1 MKKLLSLLLAVM
13 MVISLCPITA
23 LADEVNPI
31 ELQQVEAQEE
41 QQEEPIPEPSEEQTT
56 EEQPE
61 KPQQSEMNT
70 LDLTGEAAPL
80 AEGSANGGYYTESG
94 AVIAFDENGISGC
107 NYTVDKTPHTVATDT
122 ETTVSKTYIIRM
134 REANFSFRNDGKD
147 KATLYSANNNDPRF
161 YFESGEQ
168 KPFENLSSFKQI
180 ELNRIAQNGTK
191 YDLTNAKEVYFAYIQ
206 KIGDK
211 NVGAAIL
218 IEIIPDSIKV
228 NGSEFTAEKT
238 ELTGWN
244 RIKSDGSTEKVE
256 CNNIYMTT
264 LAYGDERLSLDFN
277 GAVKYAGQALG
288 SEKAE
293 FSNISFTE
301 LFANS
306 DYAVTGDNKAEG
318 VSASTL
324 FGEALPAGLS
334 ENDKVVFVAGYD
346 AEDNAKAGIIIRIK
360 NVQKISTVEEFV
372 AFRDSVNAGA
382 TNIDVKLMAD
392 IDLSS
397 VCGEGIGSWTPI
409 EGFAGTFDGNGHTVS
424 NLYVENNTD
433 DAALFGT
440 TAAGSIIKNLGVVS
454 AKIIRTT
461 KVSGLKSA
469 ILALTVNGDVDS
481 CYTKDCNI
489 TVYGT
494 RGSLFCDTNKGKI
507 SNCYVI
513 GGAVTDLASGK
524 FIKSFAMSNSVQ
536 TGMVSN
542 CYAVKV
548 TLKTD
553 ATITADT
560 FLNTN
565 KGLSNCYVLDSDN
578 NTIKRVT
585 VKDEAWFKSD
595 EAIAALGGAWEK
607 DTDNKNDGFPVLK
620 SQKNS
625 GSDKPTG
632 KNNGIFTVQLE
643 DGTEIYPQELHGA
656 ATIDPDNDGTNYK
669 MDYVDGFWRVIVP
682 EGTTAIKISLDNLKN
697 TAGEKAEPYAFF
709 ALDTGG
715 SQYTS
720 GNADSY
726 EFDPTF
732 IKRDGKYCFYGNISY
747 EGSEANIERQ
757 LETKYENGFYTI
769 PLEDFASSAEY
780 VQEDAEWYSYLSDF
794 EGAKVNT
801 DYKYASIFVGTF
813 TKGKM
818 ANGYD
823 CKILVQIGGVKEKP
837 KNNGLFTVQLEDGT
851 EVYPEKVTMPESIV
865 WRDKTYPAS
874 VFDNYADAFWKV
886 TVPASADAL
895 KFSLDNI
902 KYVTGKENIE
912 KYAFFATWSGNIS
925 SMWNSNGIISASF
938 DYQECGPDGKLYGKV
953 SLIDPSDGMD
963 YSEYMYDTEYENGF
977 YTIPFEYLMS
987 DPADMGEVEK
997 QVWGDLDPQYKYAVV
1012 YIGNF
1017 DDKIY
1022 THFDAMVLVQIGGDG
1037 ESGENTPPVRRSNVA
1052 ASNLVSVDE
1061 KLQYTVDLSDVFYDA
1076 DGDALTYKVRFGTDG
1091 EYVPFEGSTYT
1102 HTLTDW
1108 SGETLYFTANDG
1120 KTDGGSYIVK
1130 LNISRDVLIAICEAI
1145 IADPSDYW
1153 TENDRWDGT
1162 TYTGER
1168 YKHFVQQLD
1177 SYKRPNTSESYY
1189 KNALIEAY
1197 KKLMPKSKV
1206 NATCL
1211 YEEYSRVEDTSKY
1224 TDVSVSPYL
1233 EALAAVKALYA
1244 EGAIVNEPYT
1254 EEKQAEIDRVAAA
1267 CREAREK
1274 LVLKT
1279 AYKKAFEYYQKN
1291 KDEAKKLLEL
1301 YNPAKYNESD
1311 YTAESWQVFVSAWN
1325 DLKADVDFVFD
1336 EESGSAREYEMLN
1349 SFEAH
1354 MKALSQKFNMLVSA
1368 VDITVSFKY
1377 IENMHFRY
1385 EVKTA
1390 GTDGYYNAAMALKA
1404 GETTVMDAVNISGR
1418 TLYTFTSSLAQ
1429 IKEGMFRSEAALDS
1443 KPLYALFVND
1453 VYAATGHI
1461 GVDNADTNIGSY
1473 QLHNGDRVVLARITP
1488 QFIGYEASSGYDSTA
1503 WGFSASAKPEG
1514 IEKSAGLIS
1523 ITSVTQNAKVGDS
1536 VTIKVNAKTAYPS
1549 NLGKRLNAEGLTLM
1563 VSEPSEDNVIS
1574 QNWQKIV
1581 FATSAMGTVDYVF
1594 TEPGYYTVAIV
1605 NNKYDEPTVTNVYG
1619 VTTVGTY
1626 NTLMIGDFTTVY
1638 IAPADDD
1645 EALIA
1650 EWREKNLAEAK
1661 AYFEQFKYYD
1671 FDNGY
1676 YEDTLVPMYKALVEN
1691 QKNAKTFKELINSY
1705 NSDFAELQSTVNKN
1719 LRNHKAMVEELRGY
1733 LRYIPNDLSE
1743 MNYSYS
1749 SVVSAIQRIYG
1760 GMNDYEKNLLS
1771 DKERTLAEKIMLL
1784 DANNLPTG
1792 KKVAI
1797 DVQKDANIILMDGY
1811 GWLTSAPNE
1820 NIVYKIFVGYGKSQK
1835 YYQWTTGGGAASS
1848 GNNNGAEPSDKDM
1861 TAYPGD
1867 RVHARRLVVT
1877 SDDAYWMVFS
1887 YDGGNTWNLSTKV
1900 DGGEG
1905 MFSADFTMPET
1916 DADTL
1921 VFALKMVSKAEYQE
1935 MKLNAETPEM
1945 ALEEAQAAYKA
1956 ALEEAFAAYDK
1967 DRYTAENY
1975 TTLRYAKED
1984 GIANINKAKTVTAVV
1999 NYFNIALDAMKAVPQ
2014 KAQVYVEVK
2023 NETFTESY
2031 VDDDGNTITPPW
2043 TGTLVAKWVNI
2054 DEGSTMMTCIVD
2066 ALEGHTVMGAE
2077 SNYIS
2082 SIDGLGEFG
2091 GGSGSG
2097 WMGTLN
2103 DWFTNL
2109 GFGEFSVANGTLKAG
2124 DRISVLYTQTLG
2136 SDIGGAVEGN
2146 TDTGLKE
2153 LSATNGTLAPAFDK
2167 ETTSY
2172 LLTMDEGKH
2181 TVTLNYTANNK
2192 AFQVRT
2198 YLNRY
2203 TPSSDD
2209 YYACGE
2215 TISVKEGDIIYVSCG
2230 DPAWPSMAGNDAL
2243 KIIPHVYEITVV
2255 GSSGAVEKLI
2265 KALPA
2270 PEKLEYSDKGD
2281 VENAERLFDALGEDE
2296 QAKLDEQLKAKLR
2309 KCIERMAELE
2319 RVNAVEELIA
2329 ALPAKLPI
2337 SDEEKVK
2344 VDEAKD
2350 AFDALGEELQK
2361 DVKSV
2366 YTNKLLSLLGQQKI
2380 YFDYQGGKENT
2391 KLLFT
2396 QKDGKL
2402 AVLPGTTKENYH
2414 FDGWYTEKDGGT
2426 QISLETIF
2434 TESCK
2439 LYAHWLNDVEYA
2451 EKLIDSIGEVT
2462 LESEEAIAAARA
2474 AYNALPIEQ
2483 QELVGNYEVL
2493 TAAEAEYARLV
2504 KEAEDKAAAK
2514 AVDDLIAA
2522 IGEVKLTE
2530 ECDAKIKAA
2539 RKAFNALTPEQKAFV
2554 KNEKAL
2560 TDAEAEYQKL
2570 FDQHKADKAAAKAVD
2585 EAVAKLAPVTLE
2597 SGNAVKAARKAFD
2610 ALTPEQKKLLDPKTE
2625 DKLVVAENEYK
2636 KLVKEDA
2643 DKKAA
2648 KEVEDKIARLQPV
2661 TKDSGEAIKDARS
2674 SYEALT
2680 PEQKALV
2687 SKDSVAALD
2696 KAEKLYDMIIASTKP
2711 GTAVGDNT
2719 GSTSGSGVIKITA
2732 NAAANGEQNP
2742 HTGAPVMSM
2751 APAVLVLAAAA
2762 LVLKKHK

>member
-1 MKKLLSLLLAVM
+1 MKKVLSLLLAVM

-23 LADEVNPI
+23 LADETNPI

-56 EEQPE
+56 EEQPG

-147 KATLYSANNNDPRF
+147 KATLYSANNDGLRV
-161 YFESGEQ
+161 YFESEEQ

-180 ELNRIAQNGTK
+180 ELNRIAQDGTK

-211 NVGAAIL
+211 NVGTAIL

-288 SEKAE
+288 SERTE
-293 FSNISFTE
+293 FGNIRFTE
-301 LFANS
+301 LFTNS
-306 DYAVTGDNKAEG
+306 DYAVTGDKKATG
-318 VSASTL
+318 VSCAAL
-324 FGEALPAGLS
+324 FGETLPAGLS
-334 ENDKVVFVAGYD
+334 ENDKVVFVVGYD
-346 AEDNAKAGIIIRIK
+346 AEGNAKAGIIIRVK
-360 NVQKISTVEEFV
+360 SVQKISTVEEFV
-372 AFRDSVNAGA
+372 AFRDSVNAGT

-440 TAAGSIIKNLGVVS
+440 TAVGSIIKNLGVVS
-454 AKIIRTT
+454 ARIIRTAE
-461 KVSGLKSA
+461 GDGPDSA
-469 ILALTVNGDVDS
+469 ILAIKVKGVVES
-481 CYTKDCNI
+481 CYTKDCAI

-494 RGSLFCDTNKGKI
+494 WGSLFCNYNLGSV

-513 GGAVTDLASGK
+513 GGTATDLASGK
-524 FIKSFAMSNSVQ
+524 YIRSFANFNNNK

-542 CYAVKV
+542 CYAAKV

-553 ATITADT
+553 ATITQDT
-560 FLNTN
+560 FLNAN

-578 NTIKRVT
+578 NTIKKVT

-595 EAIAALGGAWEK
+595 EAIAALGEAWEK
-607 DTDNKNDGFPVLK
+607 DNDNKNGGFPVLK

-682 EGTTAIKISLDNLKN
+682 EGTTALKISLDNLKN

-823 CKILVQIGGVKEKP
+823 CKILVQIGG
-837 KNNGLFTVQLEDGT
+837 
-851 EVYPEKVTMPESIV
+851 
-865 WRDKTYPAS
+865 
-874 VFDNYADAFWKV
+874 
-886 TVPASADAL
+886 
-895 KFSLDNI
+895 
-902 KYVTGKENIE
+902 
-912 KYAFFATWSGNIS
+912 
-925 SMWNSNGIISASF
+925 
-938 DYQECGPDGKLYGKV
+938 
-953 SLIDPSDGMD
+953 
-963 YSEYMYDTEYENGF
+963 
-977 YTIPFEYLMS
+977 
-987 DPADMGEVEK
+987 
-997 QVWGDLDPQYKYAVV
+997 
-1012 YIGNF
+1012 
-1017 DDKIY
+1017 
-1022 THFDAMVLVQIGGDG
+1022 DG

-1076 DGDALTYKVRFGTDG
+1076 DGDELTYKVRVGAEG
-1091 EYVPFEGSTYT
+1091 EYTPIEGSTYT
-1102 HTLTDW
+1102 YTLTDW

-1130 LNISRDVLIAICEAI
+1130 LSVPRDVLIAICEAI

-1162 TYTGER
+1162 TYGSER
-1168 YKHFVQQLD
+1168 YKHFVQKLD
-1177 SYKRPNTSESYY
+1177 TYKRPNTSESYH

-1197 KKLMPKSKV
+1197 KNLMPKSKV
-1206 NATCL
+1206 NATGL
-1211 YEEYSRVEDTSKY
+1211 YEEIYTYNVAKDASIY
-1224 TDVSVSPYL
+1224 TDVSVTPYL
-1233 EALAAVKALYA
+1233 EAHAAVSALFA
-1244 EGAIVNEPYT
+1244 EGAIANEPYT
-1254 EEKQAEIDRVAAA
+1254 EEKQAEIERVAAA
-1267 CREAREK
+1267 CREAREN
-1274 LVLKT
+1274 LVRKDS
-1279 AYKKAFEYYQKN
+1279 YKKAFEYYQKN

-1336 EESGSAREYEMLN
+1336 EESGSVREYEMLN

-1354 MKALSQKFNMLVSA
+1354 MKALPQKFSELVSA
-1368 VDITVSFKY
+1368 VDVTVSFKY

-1385 EVKTA
+1385 EAETV
-1390 GTDGYYNAAMALKA
+1390 GTDGYYNPKMALKA
-1404 GETTVMDAVNISGR
+1404 GETTVGDAVNISGR
-1418 TLYTFTSSLAQ
+1418 TLYTFSGNAQ
-1429 IKEGMFRSEAALDS
+1429 VKEGMTQFDGSLKYTS
-1443 KPLYALFVND
+1443 LYALFINGVYVN
-1453 VYAATGHI
+1453 TGRMGNSGI
-1461 GVDNADTNIGSY
+1461 DADISVY
-1473 QLHNGDRVVLARITP
+1473 QLHNGDEVVVARITP
-1488 QFIGYEASSGYDSTA
+1488 QFIGNEASSGYDTTQ
-1503 WGFSASAKPEG
+1503 WFYSAASNPEG
-1514 IEKSAGLIS
+1514 IENSVGLIS
-1523 ITSVTQNAKVGDS
+1523 INSITQNAKVGDS
-1536 VTIKVNAKTAYPS
+1536 VTIKASAKTAHAS
-1549 NLGKRLNAEGLTLM
+1549 NLGKKLNAEGLTLLI
-1563 VSEPSEDNVIS
+1563 SEPSEENVIS
-1574 QNWQKIV
+1574 QNWQKTV
-1581 FATSAMGTVDYVF
+1581 FTTNAKGTIDYVF
-1594 TEPGYYTVAIV
+1594 AEPGYYTVAIV
-1605 NNKYDEPTVTNVYG
+1605 NNKYDEPTLTNVYG

-1638 IAPADDD
+1638 IAPADDPD
-1645 EALIA
+1645 ALVA
-1650 EWREKNLAEAK
+1650 KQREKNLAEAK

-1671 FDNGY
+1671 FDDGY

-1691 QKNAKTFKELINSY
+1691 QKNAKTFKELVNSY
-1705 NSDFAELQSTVNKN
+1705 NNNFTALQEAVNKN
-1719 LRNHKAMVEELRGY
+1719 LHNHEAIVAELRRY
-1733 LRYIPNDLSE
+1733 LRYIPVDLSE
-1743 MNYSYS
+1743 INYSYDK
-1749 SVVSAIQRIYG
+1749 VVSAIQRIYG

-1771 DKERTLAEKIMLL
+1771 DKERELAEKLMLL
-1784 DANNLPTG
+1784 DANKLPTG
-1792 KKVAI
+1792 PLTYITIKR
-1797 DVQKDANIILMDGY
+1797 DASVVLAGGY
-1811 GWLTSAPNE
+1811 GWLQSAPNE
-1820 NIVYKIFVGYGKSQK
+1820 NKVYKFTVDFGNWEK
-1835 YYQWTTGGGAASS
+1835 YYQWTTGTAS
-1848 GNNNGAEPSDKDM
+1848 EPSHVGM
-1861 TAYPGD
+1861 GAYYGD
-1867 RVHARRLVVT
+1867 IVHARRLVKV
-1877 SDDAYWMVFS
+1877 SDEAYWMVFS

-1905 MFSADFTMPET
+1905 MFSADFTMPKT
-1916 DADTL
+1916 DAHTL
-1921 VFALKMVSKAEYQE
+1921 VFELKMVSKAEYQE
-1935 MKLNAETPEM
+1935 MKLNAEIPQV

-1956 ALEEAFAAYDK
+1956 ALEEAFASYDR

-1984 GIANINKAKTVTAVV
+1984 GITNINNAKTVTAVV
-1999 NYFNIALDAMKAVPQ
+1999 NYFNIALEAMKAVPQ

-2023 NETFTESY
+2023 NETFKSY
-2031 VDDDGNTITPPW
+2031 VDDNGDTITAPW
-2043 TGTLVAKWVNI
+2043 TGTLVSGWVNI
-2054 DEGSTMMTCIVD
+2054 DEDSTMMSSIVK
-2066 ALEGHTVMGAE
+2066 ALGNHGYVAVGAE
-2077 SNYIS
+2077 NNYIS
-2082 SIDGLGEFG
+2082 SINGLGEFG

-2146 TDTGLKE
+2146 TDTSLKA

-2198 YLNRY
+2198 YLNQY

-2215 TISVKEGDIIYVSCG
+2215 TISVKEGDIIYVACG
-2230 DPAWPSMAGNDAL
+2230 DPIWPSMAGNDSL
-2243 KIIPHVYEITVV
+2243 TLVPHVYEITVV

-2309 KCIERMAELE
+2309 KCIERMTELE

-2439 LYAHWLNDVEYA
+2439 LYAHWLDNAQYV
-2451 EKLIDSIGEVT
+2451 EKLISAIGEVELT
-2462 LESEEAIAAARA
+2462 DECKERIDAARA
-2474 AYNALPIEQ
+2474 AVDALSE
-2483 QELVGNYEVL
+2483 EDKVNVSNYEVL
-2493 TAAEAEYARLV
+2493 LDAEAEYQRLLDQ
-2504 KEAEDKAAAK
+2504 KKADEAAAK
-2514 AVDDLIAA
+2514 AVDNLIAA
-2522 IGEVKLTE
+2522 IGKVEFTDESKGKIDAARAAYDKLT
-2530 ECDAKIKAA
+2530 DA
-2539 RKAFNALTPEQKAFV
+2539 QKKLV
-2554 KNEKAL
+2554 KKLKVL
-2560 TDAEAEYQKL
+2560 TDAEAEYQRL
-2570 FDQHKADKAAAKAVD
+2570 LDQHKADEAAAKAVD
-2585 EAVAKLAPVTLE
+2585 DMVNKLQPVTVN
-2597 SGNAVKAARKAFD
+2597 SGKAIEAARRAFD
-2610 ALTPEQKKLLDPKTE
+2610 ALTPAQKKLLDPKTE
-2625 DKLVVAENEYK
+2625 GKLVAAENEYK
-2636 KLVKEDA
+2636 VLIKDNA
-2643 DKKAA
+2643 DEMAA

-2687 SKDSVAALD
+2687 SKDSVAALE
-2696 KAEKLYDMIIASTKP
+2696 KAEKLYNMIIASNKP

-2732 NAAANGEQNP
+2732 NADSKGEKNP
-2742 HTGAPVMSM
+2742 NTGAPVMSM
-2751 APAVLVLAAAA
+2751 VPAVLVLAAAA
-2762 LVLKKHK
+2762 LVLKKRG

>member
-31 ELQQVEAQEE
+31 ELPKLVE
-41 QQEEPIPEPSEEQTT
+41 QEEPVAEPAEQEKEEMKTLDLGGEAAAAAEGAAGNNGIFTIKDKNGKEIYPEQLTNPGDIIDGNREYPASAFDFADGFWKVTVPEGTT
-56 EEQPE
+56 ELKFSLDNLKKVKGKEDTEKYAFFGAWQGTLERSLSFEGVVEEANFKPKKIGPEKKFYGKVSFVTEYGMDYSEYMYDTEYVDGFYTIPLEYLMRDPAKMKEPEKQVWGELDPQYKYAVAYIGAYDNKGPIHFDAMVLVQIGGQTAQPE
-61 KPQQSEMNT
+61 KPE
-70 LDLTGEAAPL
+70 P
-80 AEGSANGGYYTESG
+80 
-94 AVIAFDENGISGC
+94 
-107 NYTVDKTPHTVATDT
+107 
-122 ETTVSKTYIIRM
+122 
-134 REANFSFRNDGKD
+134 
-147 KATLYSANNNDPRF
+147 
-161 YFESGEQ
+161 
-168 KPFENLSSFKQI
+168 
-180 ELNRIAQNGTK
+180 
-191 YDLTNAKEVYFAYIQ
+191 
-206 KIGDK
+206 
-211 NVGAAIL
+211 
-218 IEIIPDSIKV
+218 
-228 NGSEFTAEKT
+228 
-238 ELTGWN
+238 
-244 RIKSDGSTEKVE
+244 
-256 CNNIYMTT
+256 
-264 LAYGDERLSLDFN
+264 
-277 GAVKYAGQALG
+277 
-288 SEKAE
+288 
-293 FSNISFTE
+293 
-301 LFANS
+301 
-306 DYAVTGDNKAEG
+306 
-318 VSASTL
+318 
-324 FGEALPAGLS
+324 PAGS
-334 ENDKVVFVAGYD
+334 
-346 AEDNAKAGIIIRIK
+346 
-360 NVQKISTVEEFV
+360 
-372 AFRDSVNAGA
+372 
-382 TNIDVKLMAD
+382 
-392 IDLSS
+392 
-397 VCGEGIGSWTPI
+397 
-409 EGFAGTFDGNGHTVS
+409 
-424 NLYVENNTD
+424 
-433 DAALFGT
+433 
-440 TAAGSIIKNLGVVS
+440 
-454 AKIIRTT
+454 
-461 KVSGLKSA
+461 
-469 ILALTVNGDVDS
+469 
-481 CYTKDCNI
+481 
-489 TVYGT
+489 
-494 RGSLFCDTNKGKI
+494 
-507 SNCYVI
+507 
-513 GGAVTDLASGK
+513 
-524 FIKSFAMSNSVQ
+524 
-536 TGMVSN
+536 
-542 CYAVKV
+542 
-548 TLKTD
+548 
-553 ATITADT
+553 
-560 FLNTN
+560 
-565 KGLSNCYVLDSDN
+565 
-578 NTIKRVT
+578 
-585 VKDEAWFKSD
+585 
-595 EAIAALGGAWEK
+595 
-607 DTDNKNDGFPVLK
+607 
-620 SQKNS
+620 
-625 GSDKPTG
+625 
-632 KNNGIFTVQLE
+632 NNGIVTVQLE

-656 ATIDPDNDGTNYK
+656 ATIDPDDDGTNYK

-709 ALDTGG
+709 SKFGG
-715 SQYTS
+715 MQYLN
-720 GNADSY
+720 GDADSLQL
-726 EFDPTF
+726 DP
-732 IKRDGKYCFYGNISY
+732 INVEKDGKAGFYGNISY
-747 EGSEANIERQ
+747 EGSEEKIGNQ
-757 LETKYENGFYTI
+757 FETKYENGFYTI
-769 PLEDFASSAEY
+769 PLEYLINDIYY
-780 VQEDAEWYSYLSDF
+780 VQDDAELYGYLDDF

-818 ANGYD
+818 LNGYD
-823 CKILVQIGGVKEKP
+823 CQILVQIGGVKEKP
-837 KNNGLFTVQLEDGT
+837 KNNGIFTVQLEDGT
-851 EVYPEKVTMPESIV
+851 EVYPEKFTMPESIV
-865 WRDKTYPAS
+865 WSDKTYPAS

-925 SMWNSNGIISASF
+925 SMWDSNGIVSASF

-987 DPADMGEVEK
+987 DPADMGEIEK

-1017 DDKIY
+1017 DDKTY

-1052 ASNLVSVDE
+1052 ASKLVSVDE

-1076 DGDALTYKVRFGTDG
+1076 DGDALTYKVRLGADG
-1091 EYVPFEGSTYT
+1091 KYVPFEGSTYT

-1120 KTDGGSYIVK
+1120 KTDGGSYVVT
-1130 LNISRDVLIAICEAI
+1130 LSVPSDVLIASCEAI
-1145 IADPSDYW
+1145 VADPSDYW
-1153 TENDRWDGT
+1153 TENDEWDGV
-1162 TYTGER
+1162 TYSGSRFQTFKKMLGN
-1168 YKHFVQQLD
+1168 YKRNSTD
-1177 SYKRPNTSESYY
+1177 SYHKEYLIKAY
-1189 KNALIEAY
+1189 KN
-1197 KKLMPKSKV
+1197 LMPKTKV
-1206 NATCL
+1206 NATGI
-1211 YEEYSRVEDTSKY
+1211 YVAVEIWAKQIETS
-1224 TDVSVSPYL
+1224 S
-1233 EALAAVKALYA
+1233 
-1244 EGAIVNEPYT
+1244 YT
-1254 EEKQAEIDRVAAA
+1254 EESVLPYEKALEAAKTLYDNGAVANKPNEGENQAEIDRVAAA

-1301 YNPAKYNESD
+1301 YNPAKYTESD
-1311 YTAESWQVFVSAWN
+1311 YTADSWQAFVGAWN

-1336 EESGSAREYEMLN
+1336 EESGSPREYQMLQN
-1349 SFEAH
+1349 FEAH
-1354 MKALSQKFNMLVSA
+1354 MKALPQKFNTLVSA

-1461 GVDNADTNIGSY
+1461 GGNNAATNIGSY

-1523 ITSVTQNAKVGDS
+1523 INSITQNAKVGDS
-1536 VTIKVNAKTAYPS
+1536 VTIKASAKTAYPS

-1574 QNWQKIV
+1574 QNWQKTV

-1671 FDNGY
+1671 FDNGV
-1676 YEDTLVPMYKALVEN
+1676 YEDTIVPMYKALVAN

-1705 NSDFAELQSTVNKN
+1705 NSDFSALQDAINKN
-1719 LRNHKAMVEELRGY
+1719 LRNHKVMVEELRGY

-1749 SVVSAIQRIYG
+1749 SVVREIKKIYG

-1771 DKERTLAEKIMLL
+1771 DKERALAEKIMLL
-1784 DANNLPTG
+1784 DENNLPTG

-1797 DVQKDANIILMDGY
+1797 DVQKDANIILMGGY

-1835 YYQWTTGGGAASS
+1835 YYQWTTGGGVSSS
-1848 GNNNGAEPSDKDM
+1848 GNNVGAEPSDKDM

-1867 RVHARRLVVT
+1867 RVHARRLVAT

-1999 NYFNIALDAMKAVPQ
+1999 NYFNIALDAMKAVSQ

-2043 TGTLVAKWVNI
+2043 TGTLVSGWVNI
-2054 DEGSTMMTCIVD
+2054 DEDSTMMSCVVD
-2066 ALEGHTVMGAE
+2066 ILATVGYEAVGAE

-2082 SIDGLGEFG
+2082 SIRKIGEKEGLGEFG

-2103 DWFTNL
+2103 DWFTNF

-2124 DRISVLYTQTLG
+2124 DRISVLYTQTRG

-2146 TDTGLKE
+2146 TDTSLKA

-2172 LLTMDEGKH
+2172 LLTMEEGKH
-2181 TVTLNYTANNK
+2181 TVTLNYTASNK

-2198 YLNRY
+2198 YLNQY
-2203 TPSSDD
+2203 TPSSND

-2215 TISVKEGDIIYVSCG
+2215 TISVKEGDIIYVACG
-2230 DPAWPSMAGNDAL
+2230 DPIWPSMAGNDSL
-2243 KIIPHVYEITVV
+2243 TLVPHVYAITVV
-2255 GSSGAVEKLI
+2255 GSTGAVAELI

-2270 PEKLEYSDKGD
+2270 PEKLVYSDKGD
-2281 VENAERLFDALGEDE
+2281 VENAKRLFDALGEDE

-2337 SDEEKVK
+2337 SDEERVK
-2344 VDEAKD
+2344 VNEAKE

-2439 LYAHWLNDVEYA
+2439 LYAHWLDNAQYV
-2451 EKLIDSIGEVT
+2451 EKLISAIGEVELT
-2462 LESEEAIAAARA
+2462 DECKERIDAARA
-2474 AYNALPIEQ
+2474 AVDALSE
-2483 QELVGNYEVL
+2483 EDKVNVSNYEVL
-2493 TAAEAEYARLV
+2493 LDAEAEYQRLLDQ
-2504 KEAEDKAAAK
+2504 KKADEAAAK

-2570 FDQHKADKAAAKAVD
+2570 FDQHKADEAAAKAVD

-2597 SGNAVKAARKAFD
+2597 SGNAIKAARKAFD
-2610 ALTPEQKKLLDPKTE
+2610 ELTPAQRELLKPETE
-2625 DKLVVAENEYK
+2625 NNLKAAEAEYAR
-2636 KLVKEDA
+2636 LVKDAA
-2643 DKKAA
+2643 DKAAA
-2648 KEVEDKIARLQPV
+2648 KEVEDKIAALQPV

-2732 NAAANGEQNP
+2732 NAAAKGEQNP

-2751 APAVLVLAAAA
+2751 VPAVLVLAAAA
-2762 LVLKKHK
+2762 LVLKKRG

>member
-1 MKKLLSLLLAVM
+1 MKKVLSLLLAVM
-13 MVISLCPITA
+13 MVISLCPISA

-41 QQEEPIPEPSEEQTT
+41 QQEAAEPLSETAGEAVERTLSAGDFRINYKAAADGTVTEAGSNTYNAGTGKVYDVVLPHGATVTSVTVADGSSYAQKLVYTAASSSAVTINDENVSAEDKYFKEAELLLADAVSSLVSSITWNKSAFETDNMKGFVLEGRSFYPVKGSTIAFVRMPRTEQSG
-56 EEQPE
+56 EQPE
-61 KPQQSEMNT
+61 QPT
-70 LDLTGEAAPL
+70 
-80 AEGSANGGYYTESG
+80 
-94 AVIAFDENGISGC
+94 
-107 NYTVDKTPHTVATDT
+107 
-122 ETTVSKTYIIRM
+122 
-134 REANFSFRNDGKD
+134 
-147 KATLYSANNNDPRF
+147 
-161 YFESGEQ
+161 
-168 KPFENLSSFKQI
+168 
-180 ELNRIAQNGTK
+180 
-191 YDLTNAKEVYFAYIQ
+191 
-206 KIGDK
+206 
-211 NVGAAIL
+211 
-218 IEIIPDSIKV
+218 
-228 NGSEFTAEKT
+228 
-238 ELTGWN
+238 
-244 RIKSDGSTEKVE
+244 
-256 CNNIYMTT
+256 
-264 LAYGDERLSLDFN
+264 
-277 GAVKYAGQALG
+277 
-288 SEKAE
+288 
-293 FSNISFTE
+293 
-301 LFANS
+301 
-306 DYAVTGDNKAEG
+306 
-318 VSASTL
+318 
-324 FGEALPAGLS
+324 
-334 ENDKVVFVAGYD
+334 
-346 AEDNAKAGIIIRIK
+346 
-360 NVQKISTVEEFV
+360 
-372 AFRDSVNAGA
+372 
-382 TNIDVKLMAD
+382 
-392 IDLSS
+392 
-397 VCGEGIGSWTPI
+397 
-409 EGFAGTFDGNGHTVS
+409 
-424 NLYVENNTD
+424 
-433 DAALFGT
+433 
-440 TAAGSIIKNLGVVS
+440 
-454 AKIIRTT
+454 
-461 KVSGLKSA
+461 
-469 ILALTVNGDVDS
+469 
-481 CYTKDCNI
+481 
-489 TVYGT
+489 
-494 RGSLFCDTNKGKI
+494 
-507 SNCYVI
+507 
-513 GGAVTDLASGK
+513 
-524 FIKSFAMSNSVQ
+524 
-536 TGMVSN
+536 
-542 CYAVKV
+542 
-548 TLKTD
+548 
-553 ATITADT
+553 
-560 FLNTN
+560 
-565 KGLSNCYVLDSDN
+565 
-578 NTIKRVT
+578 
-585 VKDEAWFKSD
+585 
-595 EAIAALGGAWEK
+595 
-607 DTDNKNDGFPVLK
+607 
-620 SQKNS
+620 
-625 GSDKPTG
+625 KPTAG

-643 DGTEIYPQELHGA
+643 DGTEVYPQELHGA

-823 CKILVQIGGVKEKP
+823 CKILVQIGGVKEQP
-837 KNNGLFTVQLEDGT
+837 KNNGIFTLTLADGT
-851 EVYPEKVTMPESIV
+851 EIYPEEVPVSQPFTVKDGTDPYVLPDDLHYWKAVVPEGTETVKIKLGELPLLEGYAAADECYVIGSRSSYSGNKAADSDTFV
-865 WRDKTYPAS
+865 LDVQPAS
-874 VFDNYADAFWKV
+874 PRYLLESLRDTIAGNIKFPRLKKAFINSCVTDKYADGWFSIDLTNEKLTYSNTNDWV
-886 TVPASADAL
+886 DAYGTL
-895 KFSLDNI
+895 NES
-902 KYVTGKENIE
+902 YAYKELVIGR
-912 KYAFFATWSGNIS
+912 YRGTS
-925 SMWNSNGIISASF
+925 SFI
-938 DYQECGPDGKLYGKV
+938 DGKAVL
-953 SLIDPSDGMD
+953 LIQV
-963 YSEYMYDTEYENGF
+963 
-977 YTIPFEYLMS
+977 
-987 DPADMGEVEK
+987 GEQK
-997 QVWGDLDPQYKYAVV
+997 PD
-1012 YIGNF
+1012 
-1017 DDKIY
+1017 
-1022 THFDAMVLVQIGGDG
+1022 
-1037 ESGENTPPVRRSNVA
+1037 ENTPPVRRNTVPA
-1052 ASNLVSVDE
+1052 RLDASVDE
-1061 KLQYTVDLSDVFYDA
+1061 KLQYTVDLSNIFYDA
-1076 DGDALTYKVRFGTDG
+1076 DGDELTYKVRVGAEG

-1130 LNISRDVLIAICEAI
+1130 LNISRDLLIAICEAI

-1153 TENDRWDGT
+1153 TENDNWDGE
-1162 TYTGER
+1162 TYLNAR
-1168 YKHFVQQLD
+1168 YQRFVNSLKG
-1177 SYKRPNTSESYY
+1177 YKTAAGSSSESFY
-1189 KNALIEAY
+1189 KNNLIEAY

-1206 NATCL
+1206 NASSL
-1211 YEEYSRVEDTSKY
+1211 YAEAVFNRIEDTSGY
-1224 TDVSVSPYL
+1224 TDVSVPPYL
-1233 EALAAVKALYA
+1233 EALAAVDALYA
-1244 EGAIVNEPYT
+1244 EGAIGSEPYT
-1254 EEKQAEIDRVAAA
+1254 EERQAEIDRVAAECLTA
-1267 CREAREK
+1267 KEN
-1274 LVLKT
+1274 LVWKDS
-1279 AYKKAFEYYQKN
+1279 YKKAFEYYQKN

-1301 YNPAKYNESD
+1301 YDPSKYTESD
-1311 YTAESWQVFVSAWN
+1311 YAAESWQAFVGAWN

-1336 EESGSAREYEMLN
+1336 EESGTTREWNMLQN
-1349 SFEAH
+1349 FEKH
-1354 MKALSQKFNMLVSA
+1354 MKALPEKFSELVSA

-1385 EVKTA
+1385 EAATT
-1390 GTDGYYNAAMALKA
+1390 GTDGYYNAAMTLKA

-1418 TLYTFTSSLAQ
+1418 TLYTFNSGMAQ
-1429 IKEGMFRSEAALDS
+1429 VKEGMTKYDMSLIYH
-1443 KPLYALFVND
+1443 PIYALFINGVYVN
-1453 VYAATGHI
+1453 TGRMENS
-1461 GVDNADTNIGSY
+1461 GYDADISAY
-1473 QLHNGDRVVLARITP
+1473 QLHNGDEVVVARITP
-1488 QFIGYEASSGYDSTA
+1488 QFAGGEASSGYDTTQ
-1503 WGFSASAKPEG
+1503 WLYSATLKPEG
-1514 IEKSAGLIS
+1514 IEKSVGLIS
-1523 ITSVTQNAKVGDS
+1523 INSITQNAKVGDS
-1536 VTIKVNAKTAYPS
+1536 VTIKASAKTAHAS
-1549 NLGKRLNAEGLTLM
+1549 NLGKKLNAEGLTLLI
-1563 VSEPSEDNVIS
+1563 SEPSEENVIS
-1574 QNWQKIV
+1574 QNWQKTV
-1581 FATSAMGTVDYVF
+1581 FTTNAKGTIDYVF
-1594 TEPGYYTVAIV
+1594 AEPGYYTVAIV
-1605 NNKYDEPTVTNVYG
+1605 NNKYDEPTLTNVYG

-1638 IAPADDD
+1638 IAPADDPD
-1645 EALIA
+1645 ALVA
-1650 EWREKNLAEAK
+1650 KQREKNLAEAK
-1661 AYFEQFKYYD
+1661 AYFEQFRYYD
-1671 FDNGY
+1671 FDDGY

-1691 QKNAKTFKELINSY
+1691 QKNAKTFKELVNSY
-1705 NSDFAELQSTVNKN
+1705 NNNFTALQEAVNKN
-1719 LRNHKAMVEELRGY
+1719 LHNHEAIVAELRGY
-1733 LRYIPNDLSE
+1733 LRYIPADLSE
-1743 MNYSYS
+1743 INYSYS
-1749 SVVSAIQRIYG
+1749 NVVSAIQRIYG

-1771 DKERTLAEKIMLL
+1771 DKERELAEKLMLL

-1792 KKVAI
+1792 KNVTI
-1797 DVQKDANIILMDGY
+1797 DVQKDGNMVLASGY
-1811 GWLTSAPNE
+1811 GWLPSAPNE
-1820 NIVYKIFVGYGKSQK
+1820 NRVYKVVVGGIESQK
-1835 YYQWTTGGGAASS
+1835 YYRWTTGTAS
-1848 GNNNGAEPSDKDM
+1848 EPSDDGM

-1905 MFSADFTMPET
+1905 MFSADFIMPET

-1921 VFALKMVSKAEYQE
+1921 VFALKMVSKAEYE
-1935 MKLNAETPEM
+1935 KMKLNAETPEM

-1984 GIANINKAKTVTAVV
+1984 GITNINKAKTVTAVV

-2043 TGTLVAKWVNI
+2043 TGTLVAEWVDI
-2054 DEGSTMMTCIVD
+2054 DEDSTMMSCVVK
-2066 ALEGHTVMGAE
+2066 ALGNHGYVAVGAE
-2077 SNYIS
+2077 NNYIS
-2082 SIDGLGEFG
+2082 SINGLGEFG

-2146 TDTGLKE
+2146 TDTSLKA

-2337 SDEEKVK
+2337 SDEERVK
-2344 VDEAKD
+2344 VNEAKE

-2439 LYAHWLNDVEYA
+2439 LYARWLNDVEYA

-2462 LESEEAIAAARA
+2462 LESEEAIAAART
-2474 AYNALPIEQ
+2474 AYNALPTEQ

-2504 KEAEDKAAAK
+2504 KEAGDKAAAK

-2554 KNEKAL
+2554 KNEKVL
-2560 TDAEAEYQKL
+2560 TDAEAEYQRL
-2570 FDQHKADKAAAKAVD
+2570 LDQHKADEAAAKAVDEAVAKLPPVTLESGNAIKAARKAFDELTPAQRELLKPETENNLKAAEAEYARLVKEAEDKAAAKAVD
-2585 EAVAKLAPVTLE
+2585 EAVAKLAPVTIN

-2610 ALTPEQKKLLDPKTE
+2610 ELTPAQRNFLAPETE
-2625 DKLVVAENEYK
+2625 SNLKAAEAEYAS
-2636 KLVKEDA
+2636 LVKDAA
-2643 DKKAA
+2643 DKAAA
-2648 KEVEDKIARLQPV
+2648 KEVEDKIAKLQPV

-2687 SKDSVAALD
+2687 SKDSIAALD

-2732 NAAANGEQNP
+2732 NAAAKGEQNP
-2742 HTGAPVMSM
+2742 NTGAPAMSI
-2751 APAVLVLAAAA
+2751 APAMLVLAAAA

>member
-1 MKKLLSLLLAVM
+1 MKKVLSLLLAVM

-31 ELQQVEAQEE
+31 ELQQVEAREE
-41 QQEEPIPEPSEEQTT
+41 QQEVAEPLAETAGEAVERTLSAGDFRINYKAAADGTVTEAGSNTYNAGTGKVYDVVLPYGAAVTSVTVADGSGYAQKLVYTAASSSAVTINDENVSAEDKYFKEAELLLADAVSSLVASITWSESAFATDNMKGFVLEGRSFYPVKGSTIAFVRMPRAEQGGG
-56 EEQPE
+56 EQPE
-61 KPQQSEMNT
+61 QPTKPS
-70 LDLTGEAAPL
+70 
-80 AEGSANGGYYTESG
+80 
-94 AVIAFDENGISGC
+94 
-107 NYTVDKTPHTVATDT
+107 
-122 ETTVSKTYIIRM
+122 
-134 REANFSFRNDGKD
+134 
-147 KATLYSANNNDPRF
+147 
-161 YFESGEQ
+161 
-168 KPFENLSSFKQI
+168 
-180 ELNRIAQNGTK
+180 
-191 YDLTNAKEVYFAYIQ
+191 
-206 KIGDK
+206 
-211 NVGAAIL
+211 
-218 IEIIPDSIKV
+218 
-228 NGSEFTAEKT
+228 
-238 ELTGWN
+238 
-244 RIKSDGSTEKVE
+244 
-256 CNNIYMTT
+256 
-264 LAYGDERLSLDFN
+264 
-277 GAVKYAGQALG
+277 
-288 SEKAE
+288 
-293 FSNISFTE
+293 
-301 LFANS
+301 
-306 DYAVTGDNKAEG
+306 
-318 VSASTL
+318 
-324 FGEALPAGLS
+324 
-334 ENDKVVFVAGYD
+334 
-346 AEDNAKAGIIIRIK
+346 
-360 NVQKISTVEEFV
+360 
-372 AFRDSVNAGA
+372 
-382 TNIDVKLMAD
+382 
-392 IDLSS
+392 
-397 VCGEGIGSWTPI
+397 
-409 EGFAGTFDGNGHTVS
+409 
-424 NLYVENNTD
+424 
-433 DAALFGT
+433 
-440 TAAGSIIKNLGVVS
+440 
-454 AKIIRTT
+454 
-461 KVSGLKSA
+461 
-469 ILALTVNGDVDS
+469 
-481 CYTKDCNI
+481 
-489 TVYGT
+489 
-494 RGSLFCDTNKGKI
+494 
-507 SNCYVI
+507 
-513 GGAVTDLASGK
+513 
-524 FIKSFAMSNSVQ
+524 
-536 TGMVSN
+536 
-542 CYAVKV
+542 
-548 TLKTD
+548 
-553 ATITADT
+553 
-560 FLNTN
+560 
-565 KGLSNCYVLDSDN
+565 
-578 NTIKRVT
+578 
-585 VKDEAWFKSD
+585 
-595 EAIAALGGAWEK
+595 
-607 DTDNKNDGFPVLK
+607 
-620 SQKNS
+620 
-625 GSDKPTG
+625 TG

-643 DGTEIYPQELHGA
+643 NGTEVYPQELHGA
-656 ATIDPDNDGTNYK
+656 ATIDPDEDGTNYK
-669 MDYVDGFWRVIVP
+669 VDYVDGFWRVIVP
-682 EGTTAIKISLDNLKN
+682 EGTTALKISLDNLKN

-709 ALDTGG
+709 SKFGG
-715 SQYTS
+715 MQYLN
-720 GNADSY
+720 GDADSLQL
-726 EFDPTF
+726 DP
-732 IKRDGKYCFYGNISY
+732 INVEKDGKAGFYGNISY
-747 EGSEANIERQ
+747 EGSEEKIGNQ
-757 LETKYENGFYTI
+757 FETKYENGFYTI
-769 PLEDFASSAEY
+769 PLEYLINDIYY
-780 VQEDAEWYSYLSDF
+780 VQDDAELYGYLDDF

-818 ANGYD
+818 LNGYD
-823 CKILVQIGGVKEKP
+823 CQILVQIGGVKEQP
-837 KNNGLFTVQLEDGT
+837 KNNGIFTVQLEDGT
-851 EVYPEKVTMPESIV
+851 EVYPEKLAMPESIV
-865 WRDKTYPAS
+865 WRNNTYPAS
-874 VFDNYADAFWKV
+874 AFDNYADAFWKV

-925 SMWNSNGIISASF
+925 SMWNSNGIVSASF

-1022 THFDAMVLVQIGGDG
+1022 THFDAMVLVQIGGVKEKPKNNGIFTVQLEDGTEVYPEKLAVPETFDYKGSTYTFDDKDGHWKIVVPEGTKNIKVKLDNLSITEGLVPDEHCHLGGHGMNQGLGNSSTGMYTYLLTAGDPYYCTQTALDNRLTTVKFARLRRAIINASVVDAYEDGWFTLPLEKFTYPNSNQDWLNPYGELDSKYQWAEIIIGFVDLASTSNAKSNPWYQAAILVQIGGDG

-1061 KLQYTVDLSDVFYDA
+1061 KFQYTVDLSNIFYDA
-1076 DGDALTYKVRFGTDG
+1076 DGDELTYKVRVGAEG
-1091 EYVPFEGSTYT
+1091 EYTPIEGSTYT

-1130 LNISRDVLIAICEAI
+1130 LNISRDMLIAICEAI
-1145 IADPSDYW
+1145 VADPSDYW
-1153 TENDRWDGT
+1153 TENDEWDGV
-1162 TYTGER
+1162 TYSGSRFQTFKKMLGN
-1168 YKHFVQQLD
+1168 
-1177 SYKRPNTSESYY
+1177 YKRNSTDSDHKEYLIKAY
-1189 KNALIEAY
+1189 KN
-1197 KKLMPKSKV
+1197 LMPKTKV
-1206 NATCL
+1206 NATGI
-1211 YEEYSRVEDTSKY
+1211 YVAVEIWAKQIETS
-1224 TDVSVSPYL
+1224 S
-1233 EALAAVKALYA
+1233 
-1244 EGAIVNEPYT
+1244 YT
-1254 EEKQAEIDRVAAA
+1254 EESVLPYEKALEAAKTLYDNGAVANKPNEGENQAEIDRVAAA

-1336 EESGSAREYEMLN
+1336 EESGSVREYEMLN

-1354 MKALSQKFNMLVSA
+1354 MKALPQKFNTLVSA

-1650 EWREKNLAEAK
+1650 EWREKNLVEAK

-1671 FDNGY
+1671 FDNGV
-1676 YEDTLVPMYKALVEN
+1676 YEDTIVPMYKALVAN

-1705 NSDFAELQSTVNKN
+1705 NSDFAELQSTINKN
-1719 LRNHKAMVEELRGY
+1719 LRNHKAMVEELRSY
-1733 LRYIPNDLSE
+1733 LRYIPADLSE
-1743 MNYSYS
+1743 INYSYS
-1749 SVVSAIQRIYG
+1749 SVVREIKKIYG

-1771 DKERTLAEKIMLL
+1771 DKERALAEKIMLL
-1784 DANNLPTG
+1784 DENNLPTG

-1835 YYQWTTGGGAASS
+1835 YYQWTTGGGVASS

-1956 ALEEAFAAYDK
+1956 ALEEAFANYDK

-1984 GIANINKAKTVTAVV
+1984 GITNINKAKAVTAVV

-2043 TGTLVAKWVNI
+2043 TGTLVSGWVNI
-2054 DEGSTMMTCIVD
+2054 DEDSTMMSCVVD
-2066 ALEGHTVMGAE
+2066 ILATVGYEAVGAE

-2082 SIDGLGEFG
+2082 SIRKIGEKEGLGEFG

-2103 DWFTNL
+2103 DWFTNF

-2124 DRISVLYTQTLG
+2124 DRISVMYTCTLG

-2146 TDTGLKE
+2146 TDTSLKA

-2198 YLNRY
+2198 YLNQY

-2255 GSSGAVEKLI
+2255 GSRGAVEKLI

-2337 SDEEKVK
+2337 SDEERVK
-2344 VDEAKD
+2344 VNEAKE

-2391 KLLFT
+2391 KMLFT

-2402 AVLPGTTKENYH
+2402 AVLPGTSKENYH

-2462 LESEEAIAAARA
+2462 LESEEAIAAART
-2474 AYNALPIEQ
+2474 AYNALPTEQ

-2493 TAAEAEYARLV
+2493 TAAEAEYACLV

-2539 RKAFNALTPEQKAFV
+2539 RRAFNALTPEQKAFV
-2554 KNEKAL
+2554 KNEKVL

-2570 FDQHKADKAAAKAVD
+2570 FDQHKADEAAAKAVD

-2610 ALTPEQKKLLDPKTE
+2610 ELTPAQRKLLKPETE
-2625 DKLVVAENEYK
+2625 NNLKAAEAEYAR
-2636 KLVKEDA
+2636 LVKEAEDKAAAKAVDEAVAKLAPVTLNSGNAVKVARKAFDELTPAQRELLKPETENNLKAAEAEYARLVKDAA
-2643 DKKAA
+2643 DKAAA
-2648 KEVEDKIARLQPV
+2648 KEVEDKIAALQPV

-2732 NAAANGEQNP
+2732 NAAAKGEQNP

-2751 APAVLVLAAAA
+2751 VPAVLVLAAAA
-2762 LVLKKHK
+2762 LVLKKRG

>member
-1 MKKLLSLLLAVM
+1 MKKVLSLLLAVM
-13 MVISLCPITA
+13 MVISLCPVTA
-23 LADEVNPI
+23 LADGELL
-31 ELQQVEAQEE
+31 ELQPIAEQEE
-41 QQEEPIPEPSEEQTT
+41 QIDEQEEEPAAEVPAEEEPAAEQEQQTENVIDQLVLGAENEATAAANSE
-56 EEQPE
+56 
-61 KPQQSEMNT
+61 
-70 LDLTGEAAPL
+70 
-80 AEGSANGGYYTESG
+80 NGGYNETGIS
-94 AVIAFDENGISGC
+94 FDENGVYGQNC
-107 NYTVDKTPHTVATDT
+107 TLDT
-122 ETTVSKTYIIRM
+122 EFHVGGVRMYVRNADGKVINCYATLNKTYSFQVRSSEVTLRNNSSATVYLAGTTAEGAGAVFEAGEEKKLSDLQGIRVDSTFLKNNGY
-134 REANFSFRNDGKD
+134 REV
-147 KATLYSANNNDPRF
+147 
-161 YFESGEQ
+161 
-168 KPFENLSSFKQI
+168 SSFAT
-180 ELNRIAQNGTK
+180 EYYL
-191 YDLTNAKEVYFAYIQ
+191 AYIE
-206 KIGDK
+206 KVNIDGTDK
-211 NVGAAIL
+211 YLGATIL
-218 IEIIPDSIKV
+218 IEVIPEKTYM
-228 NGSEFTAEKT
+228 NGQEYGLERT

-244 RIKSDGSTEKVE
+244 RINSDGSTERVE
-256 CNNIYMTT
+256 CSNIYMLT
-264 LAYGDERLSLDFN
+264 LPYGDENITLDWN
-277 GAVKYAGQALG
+277 ADKYTGQALG
-288 SEKAE
+288 SERTS
-293 FSNISFTE
+293 FNNVSFTE
-301 LFANS
+301 LFNNS
-306 DYAVTGDNKAEG
+306 DYAVTGDKKAEG
-318 VSASTL
+318 VSCTAL
-324 FGEALPAGLS
+324 FGETLPGTLS
-334 ENDKVVFVAGYD
+334 DRDKVIFVAGY
-346 AEDNAKAGIIIRIK
+346 NADGSVKAGIIVRVYIADRGK
-360 NVQKISTVEEFV
+360 TEISTAEEL
-372 AFRDSVNAGA
+372 AAYRDYVNSGNTERNA
-382 TNIDVKLMAD
+382 VLMAD

-409 EGFAGTFDGNGHTVS
+409 KEFAGTFDGNGHTIS
-424 NLYVENNTD
+424 NLYIANDTD
-433 DAALFGT
+433 KAALFDTITESGT
-440 TAAGSIIKNLGVVS
+440 VKNLGIISANIVRTKAAPTASVV
-454 AKIIRTT
+454 AIDAYGIIE
-461 KVSGLKSA
+461 
-469 ILALTVNGDVDS
+469 N
-481 CYTKDCNI
+481 CYTKDCSI
-489 TVYGT
+489 TTWGNTATLFCSSSYGT
-494 RGSLFCDTNKGKI
+494 IRDCYVINGTI
-507 SNCYVI
+507 SDMKNRNFIRSFIRSGDPTIIENCYV
-513 GGAVTDLASGK
+513 ANVKLNTTKALTE
-524 FIKSFAMSNSVQ
+524 SFAFNDKTTDVN
-536 TGMVSN
+536 VVN
-542 CYAVKV
+542 CYA
-548 TLKTD
+548 
-553 ATITADT
+553 
-560 FLNTN
+560 
-565 KGLSNCYVLDSDN
+565 LSSDN
-578 NTIKRVT
+578 NASKWAVA
-585 VKDEAWFKSD
+585 KDEEWFKSD
-595 EAIAALGGAWEK
+595 EALAALGSEWER
-607 DTDNKNDGFPVLK
+607 DVNDKNGGFPVLK
-620 SQKNS
+620 IRSDGGTGTDENHAPMRRKNVS
-625 GSDKPTG
+625 EWEEL
-632 KNNGIFTVQLE
+632 TVDESLKC
-643 DGTEIYPQELHGA
+643 
-656 ATIDPDNDGTNYK
+656 TID
-669 MDYVDGFWRVIVP
+669 
-682 EGTTAIKISLDNLKN
+682 
-697 TAGEKAEPYAFF
+697 
-709 ALDTGG
+709 
-715 SQYTS
+715 
-720 GNADSY
+720 
-726 EFDPTF
+726 
-732 IKRDGKYCFYGNISY
+732 
-747 EGSEANIERQ
+747 
-757 LETKYENGFYTI
+757 
-769 PLEDFASSAEY
+769 
-780 VQEDAEWYSYLSDF
+780 LS
-794 EGAKVNT
+794 K
-801 DYKYASIFVGTF
+801 
-813 TKGKM
+813 
-818 ANGYD
+818 
-823 CKILVQIGGVKEKP
+823 
-837 KNNGLFTVQLEDGT
+837 
-851 EVYPEKVTMPESIV
+851 
-865 WRDKTYPAS
+865 
-874 VFDNYADAFWKV
+874 
-886 TVPASADAL
+886 
-895 KFSLDNI
+895 
-902 KYVTGKENIE
+902 
-912 KYAFFATWSGNIS
+912 
-925 SMWNSNGIISASF
+925 
-938 DYQECGPDGKLYGKV
+938 
-953 SLIDPSDGMD
+953 
-963 YSEYMYDTEYENGF
+963 
-977 YTIPFEYLMS
+977 
-987 DPADMGEVEK
+987 
-997 QVWGDLDPQYKYAVV
+997 
-1012 YIGNF
+1012 
-1017 DDKIY
+1017 
-1022 THFDAMVLVQIGGDG
+1022 
-1037 ESGENTPPVRRSNVA
+1037 
-1052 ASNLVSVDE
+1052 
-1061 KLQYTVDLSDVFYDA
+1061 VFYDA
-1076 DGDALTYKVRFGTDG
+1076 DGDELTYKVRIGEEG
-1091 EYVPFEGSTYT
+1091 EYVPIEGSSYTYNFDKDSFDDVE
-1102 HTLTDW
+1102 L
-1108 SGETLYFTANDG
+1108 EFTANDG
-1120 KTDGGSYIVK
+1120 KTDGGKYYVTVSISDEM
-1130 LNISRDVLIAICEAI
+1130 LISRFEAI
-1145 IADPSDYW
+1145 VADPSDYW
-1153 TENDRWDGT
+1153 TEDDRWNGT
-1162 TYTGER
+1162 EYTPGGFFR
-1168 YKHFVQQLD
+1168 AF
-1177 SYKRPNTSESYY
+1177 
-1189 KNALIEAY
+1189 KNALSSFKADTSSSTYKRKLITAY
-1197 KKLMPKSKV
+1197 GKLMPKTKV
-1206 NATCL
+1206 NA
-1211 YEEYSRVEDTSKY
+1211 SRIYDAAVRNYRDDFSYY
-1224 TDVSVSPYL
+1224 TEVSVTPYI
-1233 EALAAVKALYA
+1233 EAQAAAVALYA
-1244 EGAIVNEPYT
+1244 DGAIANEAYT
-1254 EEKQAEIDRVAAA
+1254 EEKQAEIYRVYDAWS
-1267 CREAREK
+1267 EAIK
-1274 LVLKT
+1274 NLVWKENYKT
-1279 AYKKAFEYYQKN
+1279 AFEYYQKN

-1301 YNPAKYNESD
+1301 YNPAKYTESD
-1311 YTAESWQVFVSAWN
+1311 YTAESWQAFVGAWN

-1336 EESGSAREYEMLN
+1336 EESGTTREWNMLKD
-1349 SFEAH
+1349 FEKH
-1354 MKALSQKFNMLVSA
+1354 MKALPQAFADLVSA
-1368 VDITVSFKY
+1368 IDITISFKY

-1385 EVKTA
+1385 TVTNA
-1390 GTDGYYNAAMALKA
+1390 GTSGYVNPEFKLAAGATTLEGAFNAA
-1404 GETTVMDAVNISGR
+1404 NISLYSFNTNRAQVKERMTLNNTEVMSKGR
-1418 TLYTFTSSLAQ
+1418 
-1429 IKEGMFRSEAALDS
+1429 
-1443 KPLYALFVND
+1443 YALFINGT
-1453 VYAATGHI
+1453 YIATGTI
-1461 GVDNADTNIGSY
+1461 DALKKY
-1473 QLHNGDRVVLARITP
+1473 QLHNNDDVVVARITA
-1488 QFIGYEASSGYDSTA
+1488 QYEGGEASSGYDSTT
-1503 WGFSASAKPEG
+1503 WSYIDR
-1514 IEKSAGLIS
+1514 IEPTGYENSVGLIT
-1523 ITSVTQNAKVGDS
+1523 INSVTQNAKVGDS
-1536 VTIKVNAKTAYPS
+1536 VTIKASAKTAYPS
-1549 NLGKRLNAEGLTLM
+1549 NLGKRLNAEGLALLI
-1563 VSEPSEDNVIS
+1563 SEPSEENVVS
-1574 QNWQKIV
+1574 QNWQNTV
-1581 FATSAMGTVDYVF
+1581 FTTSAKGTIDYVF

-1605 NNKYDEPTVTNVYG
+1605 NNKYDEPTLTNVYG

-1638 IAPADDD
+1638 IAPADDPD
-1645 EALIA
+1645 ALA
-1650 EWREKNLAEAK
+1650 AKQREKNLAEAK
-1661 AYFEQFKYYD
+1661 AYFEQLKYYD
-1671 FDNGY
+1671 FNDGY

-1691 QKNAKTFKELINSY
+1691 QKNAKTFKELVNSY
-1705 NSDFAELQSTVNKN
+1705 NSDFSELQNTVNKN
-1719 LRNHKAMVEELRGY
+1719 LRNHEAMVEELRGY
-1733 LRYIPNDLSE
+1733 LRNIPADLSE
-1743 MNYSYS
+1743 INYSYS
-1749 SVVSAIQRIYG
+1749 YIVGEIQRIYG

-1771 DKERTLAEKIMLL
+1771 DKERELAEKLMLL

-1792 KKVAI
+1792 KKVTI
-1797 DVQKDANIILMDGY
+1797 DVQKDANMVLAGDY
-1811 GWLTSAPNE
+1811 GWLPSAPNE
-1820 NIVYKIFVGYGKSQK
+1820 NIVYKFTVGYGESQK
-1835 YYQWTTGGGAASS
+1835 YYKWTTAGGGVATPGG
-1848 GNNNGAEPSDKDM
+1848 GNDGAEPSDEGM

-1867 RVHARRLVVT
+1867 IVHARRLVET

-1921 VFALKMVSKAEYQE
+1921 VFALKMISKAEYE
-1935 MKLNAETPEM
+1935 KMRLEAETPEM

-1956 ALEEAFAAYDK
+1956 ALEEAFASYDR
-1967 DRYTAENY
+1967 DRYAAENY
-1975 TTLRYAKED
+1975 TALRYAKED
-1984 GIANINKAKTVTAVV
+1984 GITNINNAKTVTAVV
-1999 NYFNIALDAMKAVPQ
+1999 NYFNIALEAMKAVPQ

-2054 DEGSTMMTCIVD
+2054 DEDSTMMTCIVD

-2091 GGSGSG
+2091 GGPGSG

-2103 DWFTNL
+2103 DWFTNF

-2124 DRISVLYTQTLG
+2124 DRISVMYTCTLG

-2146 TDTGLKE
+2146 TDTSLKA

-2198 YLNRY
+2198 YLNQY

-2439 LYAHWLNDVEYA
+2439 LYAHWLDNVQYV
-2451 EKLIDSIGEVT
+2451 EKLISAIGEVELT
-2462 LESEEAIAAARA
+2462 DECKERIDAARA
-2474 AYNALPIEQ
+2474 AVDALSE
-2483 QELVGNYEVL
+2483 EDKVNVSNYEVL

-2570 FDQHKADKAAAKAVD
+2570 FDQHKADEAAAKAVD

-2648 KEVEDKIARLQPV
+2648 KEVEDKIAALQPV

-2696 KAEKLYDMIIASTKP
+2696 KAEKSYDMIIASTKP

-2732 NAAANGEQNP
+2732 NAAAKGEQNP

>member
-1 MKKLLSLLLAVM
+1 MKKVLSLLLAVM
-13 MVISLCPITA
+13 MVVSLCPITA

-31 ELQQVEAQEE
+31 ELQQVEVQEE
-41 QQEEPIPEPSEEQTT
+41 QQE
-56 EEQPE
+56 
-61 KPQQSEMNT
+61 
-70 LDLTGEAAPL
+70 AAEPL
-80 AEGSANGGYYTESG
+80 AE
-94 AVIAFDENGISGC
+94 
-107 NYTVDKTPHTVATDT
+107 
-122 ETTVSKTYIIRM
+122 
-134 REANFSFRNDGKD
+134 
-147 KATLYSANNNDPRF
+147 
-161 YFESGEQ
+161 
-168 KPFENLSSFKQI
+168 
-180 ELNRIAQNGTK
+180 
-191 YDLTNAKEVYFAYIQ
+191 
-206 KIGDK
+206 
-211 NVGAAIL
+211 
-218 IEIIPDSIKV
+218 
-228 NGSEFTAEKT
+228 
-238 ELTGWN
+238 
-244 RIKSDGSTEKVE
+244 
-256 CNNIYMTT
+256 
-264 LAYGDERLSLDFN
+264 
-277 GAVKYAGQALG
+277 
-288 SEKAE
+288 
-293 FSNISFTE
+293 
-301 LFANS
+301 
-306 DYAVTGDNKAEG
+306 
-318 VSASTL
+318 
-324 FGEALPAGLS
+324 
-334 ENDKVVFVAGYD
+334 
-346 AEDNAKAGIIIRIK
+346 
-360 NVQKISTVEEFV
+360 
-372 AFRDSVNAGA
+372 
-382 TNIDVKLMAD
+382 
-392 IDLSS
+392 
-397 VCGEGIGSWTPI
+397 
-409 EGFAGTFDGNGHTVS
+409 
-424 NLYVENNTD
+424 
-433 DAALFGT
+433 
-440 TAAGSIIKNLGVVS
+440 TAAE
-454 AKIIRTT
+454 
-461 KVSGLKSA
+461 
-469 ILALTVNGDVDS
+469 
-481 CYTKDCNI
+481 
-489 TVYGT
+489 
-494 RGSLFCDTNKGKI
+494 
-507 SNCYVI
+507 
-513 GGAVTDLASGK
+513 
-524 FIKSFAMSNSVQ
+524 VQ
-536 TGMVSN
+536 S
-542 CYAVKV
+542 
-548 TLKTD
+548 
-553 ATITADT
+553 
-560 FLNTN
+560 
-565 KGLSNCYVLDSDN
+565 S
-578 NTIKRVT
+578 
-585 VKDEAWFKSD
+585 
-595 EAIAALGGAWEK
+595 
-607 DTDNKNDGFPVLK
+607 
-620 SQKNS
+620 
-625 GSDKPTG
+625 TG

-682 EGTTAIKISLDNLKN
+682 EGTTALKISLDNLKNTAGEKAEPYAFFALDTGGSQYTSGNADSYEFDPTFIKRDGKYCFYGNISYEGSEANIERQLETKYENGFYTIPLEDFASSAEYVQEDAEWYSYLSDFEGAKVNTDYKYASIFVGTFTKGKMANGYDCKILVQIGGVKEKPKNNGIFTVQLEDGTEVYPQELHGAATIDPDDEGTNYKMDYVDGFWRVIVPEGTTALKISLDNLKN

-851 EVYPEKVTMPESIV
+851 EVYPEKLAMPESIV
-865 WRDKTYPAS
+865 WRNNTYPAS
-874 VFDNYADAFWKV
+874 AFDNYADAFWKV

-912 KYAFFATWSGNIS
+912 KYAFFTTWAGNIS
-925 SMWNSNGIISASF
+925 SIWNGSGIVSASF

-1091 EYVPFEGSTYT
+1091 EYVPFEGSTYI

-1153 TENDRWDGT
+1153 TENDNWDGE
-1162 TYTGER
+1162 TYLNAR
-1168 YKHFVQQLD
+1168 YQRFVNSLKG
-1177 SYKRPNTSESYY
+1177 YKTAAGSSSESYY
-1189 KNALIEAY
+1189 KNNLIEAY

-1206 NATCL
+1206 NASSL
-1211 YEEYSRVEDTSKY
+1211 YAEAVFNRIEDTSGY
-1224 TDVSVSPYL
+1224 TDVSVPPYL
-1233 EALAAVKALYA
+1233 EALAAVDALYA
-1244 EGAIVNEPYT
+1244 EGAIANEPYT
-1254 EEKQAEIDRVAAA
+1254 EEKQAEIERVAAECLTA
-1267 CREAREK
+1267 KEN
-1274 LVLKT
+1274 LVWKDS
-1279 AYKKAFEYYQKN
+1279 YKKAFEYYQKN

-1301 YNPAKYNESD
+1301 YDPSKYTESD
-1311 YTAESWQVFVSAWN
+1311 YAAESWQAFVGAWN

-1336 EESGSAREYEMLN
+1336 EESGSPREYQMLQN
-1349 SFEAH
+1349 FEKH
-1354 MKALSQKFNMLVSA
+1354 MRALPEKFNALVSA
-1368 VDITVSFKY
+1368 VDVTVSFKY

-1385 EVKTA
+1385 EAATV
-1390 GTDGYYNAAMALKA
+1390 GTDGYYNAAMTLKA
-1404 GETTVMDAVNISGR
+1404 GETTVGDAINISGR
-1418 TLYTFTSSLAQ
+1418 TLYTFNSGMAQ
-1429 IKEGMFRSEAALDS
+1429 VKEGMTKYDMSLIYH
-1443 KPLYALFVND
+1443 PIYALFINGVYVN
-1453 VYAATGHI
+1453 TGRMENS
-1461 GVDNADTNIGSY
+1461 GYDADISAY
-1473 QLHNGDRVVLARITP
+1473 QLHNGDEVVVARITP
-1488 QFIGYEASSGYDSTA
+1488 QFTGGEASSGYDTTQ
-1503 WGFSASAKPEG
+1503 WIYSAASKPEG
-1514 IEKSAGLIS
+1514 IENSVGLIS
-1523 ITSVTQNAKVGDS
+1523 INSITQNAKVGDS
-1536 VTIKVNAKTAYPS
+1536 VTIKASAKTAHAS
-1549 NLGKRLNAEGLTLM
+1549 NLGKKLNAEGLTLLI
-1563 VSEPSEDNVIS
+1563 SEPSEENVVS
-1574 QNWQKIV
+1574 QNWQKTV
-1581 FATSAMGTVDYVF
+1581 FTTNAKGTIDYVF
-1594 TEPGYYTVAIV
+1594 AEPGYYTVAIV
-1605 NNKYDEPTVTNVYG
+1605 NNKYDEPTLTNVYG

-1638 IAPADDD
+1638 IAPADDPD
-1645 EALIA
+1645 ALVA
-1650 EWREKNLAEAK
+1650 KQREKNLAEAK

-1671 FDNGY
+1671 FNDGF

-1691 QKNAKTFKELINSY
+1691 QKNAKTFKELVNSY
-1705 NSDFAELQSTVNKN
+1705 NSDFSELQNTVNKN

-1733 LRYIPNDLSE
+1733 LRYIPADLSE
-1743 MNYSYS
+1743 INYSYDYI
-1749 SVVSAIQRIYG
+1749 VDKIQRIYG

-1771 DKERTLAEKIMLL
+1771 DKERELAEKLMLL

-1792 KKVAI
+1792 KNVTI
-1797 DVQKDANIILMDGY
+1797 DVQKDANMVLMGGY
-1811 GWLTSAPNE
+1811 GWLPSAPNE
-1820 NIVYKIFVGYGKSQK
+1820 NRVYKVIVSFGVPSSK
-1835 YYQWTTGGGAASS
+1835 YYKWTTGTAS
-1848 GNNNGAEPSDKDM
+1848 EPSDEGM

-1921 VFALKMVSKAEYQE
+1921 VFALKMVSKAEYE
-1935 MKLNAETPEM
+1935 KMKLNAEIPEM

-1984 GIANINKAKTVTAVV
+1984 GITNINKAKTVTAVV
-1999 NYFNIALDAMKAVPQ
+1999 NYFNIALEAMKAVPQ

-2054 DEGSTMMTCIVD
+2054 DEDSTMMTCIVD

-2091 GGSGSG
+2091 GGPGSG

-2103 DWFTNL
+2103 DWFTNF

-2124 DRISVLYTQTLG
+2124 DRISVMYTCTLG

-2146 TDTGLKE
+2146 TDTSLKA

-2198 YLNRY
+2198 YLNQY

-2344 VDEAKD
+2344 VNEAKE

-2439 LYAHWLNDVEYA
+2439 LYAHWLDNAQYV
-2451 EKLIDSIGEVT
+2451 EKLISAIGEVELT
-2462 LESEEAIAAARA
+2462 DECKERIDAARA
-2474 AYNALPIEQ
+2474 AVDALSE
-2483 QELVGNYEVL
+2483 EDKVNVSNYEVL

-2560 TDAEAEYQKL
+2560 TDAEAEYQRL
-2570 FDQHKADKAAAKAVD
+2570 LDQHKADEAAAKAVDEVVAKLAPVTLESGNAVKAARKAFDELTPAQRELLKPETENNLKAAEAEYARLVKEAEDKAAAKAVD
-2585 EAVAKLAPVTLE
+2585 EAVAKLAPVTLN
-2597 SGNAVKAARKAFD
+2597 SGNAIKAARKAFD

-2625 DKLVVAENEYK
+2625 DKLVAAENEYK

-2696 KAEKLYDMIIASTKP
+2696 KAEKVYDMIIASTKP

-2732 NAAANGEQNP
+2732 NAAAKGEQNP

>member
-13 MVISLCPITA
+13 MVISLCPISA

-31 ELQQVEAQEE
+31 ELQQVEAREE
-41 QQEEPIPEPSEEQTT
+41 QQE
-56 EEQPE
+56 
-61 KPQQSEMNT
+61 
-70 LDLTGEAAPL
+70 AAEPL
-80 AEGSANGGYYTESG
+80 AE
-94 AVIAFDENGISGC
+94 
-107 NYTVDKTPHTVATDT
+107 
-122 ETTVSKTYIIRM
+122 
-134 REANFSFRNDGKD
+134 
-147 KATLYSANNNDPRF
+147 
-161 YFESGEQ
+161 
-168 KPFENLSSFKQI
+168 
-180 ELNRIAQNGTK
+180 
-191 YDLTNAKEVYFAYIQ
+191 
-206 KIGDK
+206 
-211 NVGAAIL
+211 
-218 IEIIPDSIKV
+218 
-228 NGSEFTAEKT
+228 
-238 ELTGWN
+238 
-244 RIKSDGSTEKVE
+244 
-256 CNNIYMTT
+256 
-264 LAYGDERLSLDFN
+264 
-277 GAVKYAGQALG
+277 
-288 SEKAE
+288 
-293 FSNISFTE
+293 
-301 LFANS
+301 
-306 DYAVTGDNKAEG
+306 
-318 VSASTL
+318 
-324 FGEALPAGLS
+324 
-334 ENDKVVFVAGYD
+334 
-346 AEDNAKAGIIIRIK
+346 
-360 NVQKISTVEEFV
+360 
-372 AFRDSVNAGA
+372 
-382 TNIDVKLMAD
+382 
-392 IDLSS
+392 
-397 VCGEGIGSWTPI
+397 
-409 EGFAGTFDGNGHTVS
+409 
-424 NLYVENNTD
+424 
-433 DAALFGT
+433 
-440 TAAGSIIKNLGVVS
+440 TAAE
-454 AKIIRTT
+454 
-461 KVSGLKSA
+461 
-469 ILALTVNGDVDS
+469 
-481 CYTKDCNI
+481 
-489 TVYGT
+489 
-494 RGSLFCDTNKGKI
+494 
-507 SNCYVI
+507 
-513 GGAVTDLASGK
+513 
-524 FIKSFAMSNSVQ
+524 VQ
-536 TGMVSN
+536 S
-542 CYAVKV
+542 
-548 TLKTD
+548 
-553 ATITADT
+553 
-560 FLNTN
+560 
-565 KGLSNCYVLDSDN
+565 S
-578 NTIKRVT
+578 
-585 VKDEAWFKSD
+585 
-595 EAIAALGGAWEK
+595 
-607 DTDNKNDGFPVLK
+607 
-620 SQKNS
+620 
-625 GSDKPTG
+625 TG

-709 ALDTGG
+709 SKFGG
-715 SQYTS
+715 MQYS
-720 GNADSY
+720 NGDADSLQL
-726 EFDPTF
+726 DP
-732 IKRDGKYCFYGNISY
+732 IDVEKDGKAGFYGNISY
-747 EGSEANIERQ
+747 EGSEENIGNQ
-757 LETKYENGFYTI
+757 FETKYENGFYTI
-769 PLEDFASSAEY
+769 PLEYLINDINY
-780 VQEDAEWYSYLSDF
+780 VQDDAELYGYLGDF

-818 ANGYD
+818 LNGYD
-823 CKILVQIGGVKEKP
+823 CQILVQIGGQTAQPEQP
-837 KNNGLFTVQLEDGT
+837 TQPTTGKNNGIFTVQLEDGT

-874 VFDNYADAFWKV
+874 AFDNYADAFWKV

-925 SMWNSNGIISASF
+925 SMWDSNGIVSASF

-987 DPADMGEVEK
+987 DPADMGEIEK

-1017 DDKIY
+1017 DDKTY
-1022 THFDAMVLVQIGGDG
+1022 THFDAMVLVQIGGVKEKPKNNGIFTVQLEDG
-1037 ESGENTPPVRRSNVA
+1037 TEVYPEKLAIPETFDYKGSTYTFDDKDGHWKIVVPEGTKNIKVKLDNLSITEGLVLDEHCHIGAHGNGQGVSSGGVQEYQFSVIKPVYCTQTALDNRLTTVKFARPRQAIINASVVDAYEDGWFTLPLESFIYNDKDWMKPYGELDSKYQWAEIIIGFVDLASTSNAKSNPWYQAAILVQIGEQDEGENTAPVRRSNVA

-1120 KTDGGSYIVK
+1120 KADGGSYIVK
-1130 LNISRDVLIAICEAI
+1130 LNISRDVLIASCEAI
-1145 IADPSDYW
+1145 VADPSDYW
-1153 TENDRWDGT
+1153 TENDEWDGV
-1162 TYTGER
+1162 TYSGSRFQTFKKMLGN
-1168 YKHFVQQLD
+1168 YKRNSTD
-1177 SYKRPNTSESYY
+1177 SYHKEYLIKAY
-1189 KNALIEAY
+1189 KN
-1197 KKLMPKSKV
+1197 LMPKTKV
-1206 NATCL
+1206 NATGI
-1211 YEEYSRVEDTSKY
+1211 YVAVEIWAKQIETS
-1224 TDVSVSPYL
+1224 S
-1233 EALAAVKALYA
+1233 
-1244 EGAIVNEPYT
+1244 YT
-1254 EEKQAEIDRVAAA
+1254 EESVLPYEKALEAAKTLYDNGAVANKPNEGENQAEIDRVAAA

-1418 TLYTFTSSLAQ
+1418 TLYTFTGRLAQ

-1514 IEKSAGLIS
+1514 IENSAGLIS
-1523 ITSVTQNAKVGDS
+1523 INSITQNAKVGDS

-1650 EWREKNLAEAK
+1650 EWREKNLVEAK

-1671 FDNGY
+1671 FDNGV
-1676 YEDTLVPMYKALVEN
+1676 YEDTIVPMYKALVAN

-1719 LRNHKAMVEELRGY
+1719 LRNHKAMVEELRRY

-1749 SVVSAIQRIYG
+1749 SVVSEIKKIYG

-1784 DANNLPTG
+1784 DENNLPTG

-1867 RVHARRLVVT
+1867 IVHARRLVVT

-1900 DGGEG
+1900 GGGEG

-1921 VFALKMVSKAEYQE
+1921 VFALKMVSKTEYQE

-1956 ALEEAFAAYDK
+1956 ALEEAFASYDK

-1984 GIANINKAKTVTAVV
+1984 GITNINKAKAVTAVV
-1999 NYFNIALDAMKAVPQ
+1999 NYFNIALEAMKNVPQ

-2043 TGTLVAKWVNI
+2043 TGTLVAEWVDI
-2054 DEGSTMMTCIVD
+2054 DEDSTMMSCVVK
-2066 ALEGHTVMGAE
+2066 ALGNHGYVAVGAE
-2077 SNYIS
+2077 SNYIE
-2082 SIDGLGEFG
+2082 SINGLGEFG
-2091 GGSGSG
+2091 GGPGSG

-2103 DWFTNL
+2103 DWFTNF
-2109 GFGEFSVANGTLKAG
+2109 GFGEFNVANGTLKAG

-2146 TDTGLKE
+2146 TDTSLKA

-2198 YLNRY
+2198 YLNQY

-2243 KIIPHVYEITVV
+2243 KIIPHVYAITVV
-2255 GSSGAVEKLI
+2255 GSTGAVEKLI

-2337 SDEEKVK
+2337 SDEERVK
-2344 VDEAKD
+2344 VNEAKE

-2366 YTNKLLSLLGQQKI
+2366 YTNKLLSLMGQQKI

-2439 LYAHWLNDVEYA
+2439 LYAHWLDNAQYV
-2451 EKLIDSIGEVT
+2451 EKLISAIGEVELT
-2462 LESEEAIAAARA
+2462 DECKERIDAARA
-2474 AYNALPIEQ
+2474 AVDALSE
-2483 QELVGNYEVL
+2483 EDKVNVSNYEVL
-2493 TAAEAEYARLV
+2493 LDAEAEYQRLLDQ
-2504 KEAEDKAAAK
+2504 KKADEAAAK

-2554 KNEKAL
+2554 NNEKAL

-2570 FDQHKADKAAAKAVD
+2570 FDQHKADEAAAKAVD

-2610 ALTPEQKKLLDPKTE
+2610 ELTPAQRNFLAPETE
-2625 DKLVVAENEYK
+2625 SNLKAAEAEYAR
-2636 KLVKEDA
+2636 LVKDAA
-2643 DKKAA
+2643 DKAAA

-2696 KAEKLYDMIIASTKP
+2696 KAEKVYDMIIASTKP

-2719 GSTSGSGVIKITA
+2719 GSASGSGVIKITA
-2732 NAAANGEQNP
+2732 NAAAKGEQNP

-2751 APAVLVLAAAA
+2751 VPAVLVLAAAA
-2762 LVLKKHK
+2762 LVLKKRK

>member
-1 MKKLLSLLLAVM
+1 MKKVLSLLLAVM

-23 LADEVNPI
+23 LADETNPI

-56 EEQPE
+56 EEQPG

-147 KATLYSANNNDPRF
+147 KATLYSANNDGLRV
-161 YFESGEQ
+161 YFESEEQ

-180 ELNRIAQNGTK
+180 ELNRIAQSGTK

-206 KIGDK
+206 RIGDK
-211 NVGAAIL
+211 NVGVAIL

-264 LAYGDERLSLDFN
+264 LAYGDESLSLDFN

-288 SEKAE
+288 SERTE
-293 FSNISFTE
+293 FGNIRFTE

-324 FGEALPAGLS
+324 FGEALPASLS
-334 ENDKVVFVAGYD
+334 ENDKIVFVAGYD

-409 EGFAGTFDGNGHTVS
+409 EGFAGTFDGNGHTIS
-424 NLYVENNTD
+424 NLYVANNTD

-440 TAAGSIIKNLGVVS
+440 TAEGSIIKNLGVVS
-454 AKIIRTT
+454 AKIIRTA
-461 KVSGLKSA
+461 KVGNPKSA
-469 ILALTVNGDVDS
+469 IFAVTIGGEVDS
-481 CYTKDCNI
+481 CYTKDCAI

-494 RGSLFCDTNKGKI
+494 WGSLFCNSNLGSI

-513 GGAVTDLASGK
+513 GGVVTDLASGK
-524 FIKSFAMSNSVQ
+524 YIKSFANFNNNKKG
-536 TGMVSN
+536 TVSN
-542 CYAVKV
+542 CYAAKV

-560 FLNTN
+560 FLNAN

-578 NTIKRVT
+578 NTIKKVT

-607 DTDNKNDGFPVLK
+607 DNDNKNGGFPVLK

-625 GSDKPTG
+625 GSDKPAG

-643 DGTEIYPQELHGA
+643 DGTEVYPEELAKPESINWGGSIYPKDITYYE
-656 ATIDPDNDGTNYK
+656 DGIWKIT
-669 MDYVDGFWRVIVP
+669 VP
-682 EGTTAIKISLDNLKN
+682 AGTSKLKFSVDNLKN
-697 TAGEKAEPYAFF
+697 LAGVENKTDYTFFVTWRGSLQGGWSEGKTSELQIDPDYLGAEEMNEYGITTLPDYK
-709 ALDTGG
+709 D
-715 SQYTS
+715 YC
-720 GNADSY
+720 Y
-726 EFDPTF
+726 ETEYKD
-732 IKRDGKYCFYGNISY
+732 
-747 EGSEANIERQ
+747 
-757 LETKYENGFYTI
+757 GFYTI
-769 PLEDFASSAEY
+769 PLE
-780 VQEDAEWYSYLSDF
+780 
-794 EGAKVNT
+794 
-801 DYKYASIFVGTF
+801 
-813 TKGKM
+813 
-818 ANGYD
+818 
-823 CKILVQIGGVKEKP
+823 
-837 KNNGLFTVQLEDGT
+837 QL
-851 EVYPEKVTMPESIV
+851 M
-865 WRDKTYPAS
+865 R
-874 VFDNYADAFWKV
+874 
-886 TVPASADAL
+886 
-895 KFSLDNI
+895 
-902 KYVTGKENIE
+902 
-912 KYAFFATWSGNIS
+912 
-925 SMWNSNGIISASF
+925 
-938 DYQECGPDGKLYGKV
+938 
-953 SLIDPSDGMD
+953 
-963 YSEYMYDTEYENGF
+963 
-977 YTIPFEYLMS
+977 
-987 DPADMGEVEK
+987 DPADMKDVEK
-997 QVWGDLDPQYKYAVV
+997 QVWGELDSQYKYAVV
-1012 YIGNF
+1012 FIGTH
-1017 DDKIY
+1017 DKGRPICGY
-1022 THFDAMVLVQIGGDG
+1022 DTMVLVQIGGSD
-1037 ESGENTPPVRRSNVA
+1037 SGENTPPVRRNTVPASFA
-1052 ASNLVSVDE
+1052 ASVDE
-1061 KLQYTVDLSDVFYDA
+1061 KLQYTVDLSNVFYDE
-1076 DGDALTYKVRFGTDG
+1076 DGDALTYKVRLGTDG

-1130 LNISRDVLIAICEAI
+1130 LSVPRDVLIAICEAI
-1145 IADPSDYW
+1145 VADPSDYW

-1291 KDEAKKLLEL
+1291 KDEAEKLLEL
-1301 YNPAKYNESD
+1301 YDPAKYTESD

-1336 EESGSAREYEMLN
+1336 EESGSVREYEMLN

-1354 MKALSQKFNMLVSA
+1354 MNALSQKFSELVSA

-1385 EVKTA
+1385 EEATA

-1418 TLYTFTSSLAQ
+1418 TLYTFASTLAQ
-1429 IKEGMFRSEAALDS
+1429 VKEGMFRSDAALDYQ
-1443 KPLYALFVND
+1443 PLYALFVND

-1461 GVDNADTNIGSY
+1461 GVDNAATNIGSY

-1488 QFIGYEASSGYDSTA
+1488 QFIGYEVSSGYDSTA

-1514 IEKSAGLIS
+1514 IEKSVGLID
-1523 ITSVTQNAKVGDS
+1523 INSVTQNAKVGDS

-1574 QNWQKIV
+1574 QNWQKTV

-1671 FDNGY
+1671 FDNGV
-1676 YEDTLVPMYKALVEN
+1676 YEDTIVPMYKALVAN

-1719 LRNHKAMVEELRGY
+1719 LRNHKVMVEELRGY

-1749 SVVSAIQRIYG
+1749 SVVREIKKIYG

-1771 DKERTLAEKIMLL
+1771 DKERALAEKIMLL
-1784 DANNLPTG
+1784 DENNLPTG

-1797 DVQKDANIILMDGY
+1797 DVQKDANIILMGGY

-1820 NIVYKIFVGYGKSQK
+1820 NIVYKFIVGYGKSQK
-1835 YYQWTTGGGAASS
+1835 YYQWTTGGGVSSS
-1848 GNNNGAEPSDKDM
+1848 GNNVGAEPSDKDM

-1867 RVHARRLVVT
+1867 HVHARRLVAT

-1921 VFALKMVSKAEYQE
+1921 VFALKMVSKAEYE
-1935 MKLNAETPEM
+1935 KMKLNAETPEM

-1956 ALEEAFAAYDK
+1956 ALEEAFASYDR
-1967 DRYTAENY
+1967 DRYAAENY
-1975 TTLRYAKED
+1975 TTIRYAKED
-1984 GIANINKAKTVTAVV
+1984 GITNINKAKTVTAVV
-1999 NYFNIALDAMKAVPQ
+1999 NYFNIALEAMKAVPQ

-2031 VDDDGNTITPPW
+2031 VDDDGNTINPPW
-2043 TGTLVAKWVNI
+2043 KGTLVAEWVDI
-2054 DEGSTMMTCIVD
+2054 DEDSTMMSSIVK
-2066 ALEGHTVMGAE
+2066 ALGNHGYVAVGAE
-2077 SNYIS
+2077 NNYIS
-2082 SIDGLGEFG
+2082 SINGLGEFG

-2146 TDTGLKE
+2146 TDTSLKA

-2198 YLNRY
+2198 YLNQY

-2215 TISVKEGDIIYVSCG
+2215 TISVKEGDIIYVACG
-2230 DPAWPSMAGNDAL
+2230 DPIWPSMAGNDSL
-2243 KIIPHVYEITVV
+2243 TLVPHVYEITVV

-2309 KCIERMAELE
+2309 KCIERMTELE

-2439 LYAHWLNDVEYA
+2439 LYAHWLDNAQYV
-2451 EKLIDSIGEVT
+2451 EKLISAIGEVELT
-2462 LESEEAIAAARA
+2462 DECKERIDAARA
-2474 AYNALPIEQ
+2474 AVDALSE
-2483 QELVGNYEVL
+2483 EDKVNVSNYEVL
-2493 TAAEAEYARLV
+2493 LDAEAEYQRLLDQ
-2504 KEAEDKAAAK
+2504 KKADEAAAK
-2514 AVDDLIAA
+2514 AVDNLIAA
-2522 IGEVKLTE
+2522 IGKVEFTDESKGKIDAARAAYDKLT
-2530 ECDAKIKAA
+2530 DA
-2539 RKAFNALTPEQKAFV
+2539 QKKLV
-2554 KNEKAL
+2554 KNLKVL
-2560 TDAEAEYQKL
+2560 TDAEAEYQRL
-2570 FDQHKADKAAAKAVD
+2570 LDQHKADEAAAKAVD
-2585 EAVAKLAPVTLE
+2585 DMVNKLQPVTVN
-2597 SGNAVKAARKAFD
+2597 SGKAIEAARRAFD
-2610 ALTPEQKKLLDPKTE
+2610 ALTPAQKKLLDPKTE
-2625 DKLVVAENEYK
+2625 GKLVAAENEYK
-2636 KLVKEDA
+2636 VLIKDNA
-2643 DKKAA
+2643 DEMAA

-2687 SKDSVAALD
+2687 SKDSVAALE
-2696 KAEKLYDMIIASTKP
+2696 KAEKLYNMIIASNKP

-2732 NAAANGEQNP
+2732 NADSKGEKNP
-2742 HTGAPVMSM
+2742 NTGAPVMSM
-2751 APAVLVLAAAA
+2751 VPAVLVLAAAA
-2762 LVLKKHK
+2762 LVLKKRG

>member
-13 MVISLCPITA
+13 MVVSLCPVTA
-23 LADEVNPI
+23 LADEMNQLDFSQSA
-31 ELQQVEAQEE
+31 EL
-41 QQEEPIPEPSEEQTT
+41 

-61 KPQQSEMNT
+61 QPAEEPQEEQPAEEQQSEMNT

-80 AEGSANGGYYTESG
+80 AEGNANGGYYTESG

-107 NYTVDKTPHTVATDT
+107 NYTVDETPHTVATDT

-147 KATLYSANNNDPRF
+147 KATLYSANNNDPRI
-161 YFESGEQ
+161 YFESEEQ

-180 ELNRIAQNGTK
+180 ELNRIAQGGTK

-211 NVGAAIL
+211 NMGAAIL

-334 ENDKVVFVAGYD
+334 ENDKIVFVAGYD
-346 AEDNAKAGIIIRIK
+346 AEGNAKAGTIIRVK
-360 NVQKISTVEEFV
+360 SVQKISTVEEFV
-372 AFRDSVNAGA
+372 AFRDSVNAGT
-382 TNIDVKLMAD
+382 TNIDAKLMAD

-409 EGFAGTFDGNGHTVS
+409 EGFAGTFDGNGHTIS
-424 NLYVENNTD
+424 NLYVANDTD

-454 AKIIRTT
+454 AKIIRTA
-461 KVSGLKSA
+461 KVGSPKSA
-469 ILALTVNGDVDS
+469 IFAVTIGGEVDS

-494 RGSLFCDTNKGKI
+494 RGSLFCDMNKGMI

-513 GGAVTDLASGK
+513 GGTATDLASGK
-524 FIKSFAMSNSVQ
+524 FIKSFAMTNIPI
-536 TGMVSN
+536 TGTVSN
-542 CYAVKV
+542 CYAAKV

-553 ATITADT
+553 ATITQDT
-560 FLNTN
+560 FLNAN

-578 NTIKRVT
+578 NNITRVT

-595 EAIAALGGAWEK
+595 EAIAALGGAWQK
-607 DTDNKNDGFPVLK
+607 DADNKNGGFPVLK
-620 SQKNS
+620 SQKNG

-643 DGTEIYPQELHGA
+643 DGTEVYPEELAKPESINWGGSIYPKDITYYE
-656 ATIDPDNDGTNYK
+656 DGIWKIT
-669 MDYVDGFWRVIVP
+669 VP
-682 EGTTAIKISLDNLKN
+682 AGTSKLKFSVDNLKN
-697 TAGEKAEPYAFF
+697 LAGVENKTDYTFFVTWRGSLQGGWSEGKTSELQIDPDYLGAEEMNEYGITTLPDYK
-709 ALDTGG
+709 D
-715 SQYTS
+715 YC
-720 GNADSY
+720 Y
-726 EFDPTF
+726 ETEYKD
-732 IKRDGKYCFYGNISY
+732 
-747 EGSEANIERQ
+747 
-757 LETKYENGFYTI
+757 GFYTI
-769 PLEDFASSAEY
+769 PLE
-780 VQEDAEWYSYLSDF
+780 
-794 EGAKVNT
+794 
-801 DYKYASIFVGTF
+801 
-813 TKGKM
+813 
-818 ANGYD
+818 
-823 CKILVQIGGVKEKP
+823 
-837 KNNGLFTVQLEDGT
+837 QL
-851 EVYPEKVTMPESIV
+851 M
-865 WRDKTYPAS
+865 R
-874 VFDNYADAFWKV
+874 
-886 TVPASADAL
+886 
-895 KFSLDNI
+895 
-902 KYVTGKENIE
+902 
-912 KYAFFATWSGNIS
+912 
-925 SMWNSNGIISASF
+925 
-938 DYQECGPDGKLYGKV
+938 
-953 SLIDPSDGMD
+953 
-963 YSEYMYDTEYENGF
+963 
-977 YTIPFEYLMS
+977 
-987 DPADMGEVEK
+987 DPADMKDVEK
-997 QVWGDLDPQYKYAVV
+997 QVWGELDSQYKYAVV
-1012 YIGNF
+1012 FIGTH
-1017 DDKIY
+1017 DKGRPICGY
-1022 THFDAMVLVQIGGDG
+1022 DTMVLVQIGGSD
-1037 ESGENTPPVRRSNVA
+1037 SGENTPPVRRNTVPASFA
-1052 ASNLVSVDE
+1052 ASVDE
-1061 KLQYTVDLSDVFYDA
+1061 KLQYTVDLSNIFYDA
-1076 DGDALTYKVRFGTDG
+1076 NGDELTYKVRVGAEG
-1091 EYVPFEGSTYT
+1091 EYTPIEGSTYT

-1120 KTDGGSYIVK
+1120 KADGGSYIVK

-1254 EEKQAEIDRVAAA
+1254 EERQAEIDRVAAA

-1418 TLYTFTSSLAQ
+1418 TLYTFASTLAQ
-1429 IKEGMFRSEAALDS
+1429 VKEGMFRSDAALDYQ
-1443 KPLYALFVND
+1443 PLYALFVND

-1461 GVDNADTNIGSY
+1461 GGNNAATNIGSY

-1488 QFIGYEASSGYDSTA
+1488 QFIGYEVSSGYDSTA

-1650 EWREKNLAEAK
+1650 EWREKNLVEAK

-1671 FDNGY
+1671 FDNGV
-1676 YEDTLVPMYKALVEN
+1676 YEDTIVPMYKALVAN

-1719 LRNHKAMVEELRGY
+1719 LRNHKVMVEELRGY

-1749 SVVSAIQRIYG
+1749 SVVREIKKIYG

-1771 DKERTLAEKIMLL
+1771 DKERALAEKIMLL
-1784 DANNLPTG
+1784 DENNLPTG

-1797 DVQKDANIILMDGY
+1797 DVQKDANIILMGGY

-1820 NIVYKIFVGYGKSQK
+1820 NIVYKFIVGYGKSQK
-1835 YYQWTTGGGAASS
+1835 YYQWTTGGGVSSS
-1848 GNNNGAEPSDKDM
+1848 GNNVGAEPSDKDM

-1935 MKLNAETPEM
+1935 MKLNAEIPQV

-1984 GIANINKAKTVTAVV
+1984 GITNINNAKTVTAVV
-1999 NYFNIALDAMKAVPQ
+1999 NYFNIALEAMKAVPQ

-2043 TGTLVAKWVNI
+2043 TGTLVAEWVDI
-2054 DEGSTMMTCIVD
+2054 DEDSTMMSCVVK
-2066 ALEGHTVMGAE
+2066 ALGNHGYVAVGAE
-2077 SNYIS
+2077 SNYIE
-2082 SIDGLGEFG
+2082 SINGLGEFG
-2091 GGSGSG
+2091 GGPGSG

-2103 DWFTNL
+2103 DWFTNF
-2109 GFGEFSVANGTLKAG
+2109 GFGEFNVANGTLKAG

-2146 TDTGLKE
+2146 TDTSLKA

-2198 YLNRY
+2198 YLNQY

-2243 KIIPHVYEITVV
+2243 KIIPHVYAITVV
-2255 GSSGAVEKLI
+2255 GSTGAVEKLI

-2337 SDEEKVK
+2337 SDEERVK
-2344 VDEAKD
+2344 VNEAKE

-2391 KLLFT
+2391 KMLFT

-2402 AVLPGTTKENYH
+2402 AILPGTTKENYH

-2439 LYAHWLNDVEYA
+2439 LYAHWLDNAQYV
-2451 EKLIDSIGEVT
+2451 EKLISAIGEVELT
-2462 LESEEAIAAARA
+2462 DECKAKIDAARAAVDALSEEDKVNVSNYEVLLDAEAEYQRLLDQKKADEAAAKAVDDLIAAIGEVELTDESKGKIDAARA
-2474 AYNALPIEQ
+2474 AYDKLTDAQ
-2483 QELVGNYEVL
+2483 KKLVKNLKVL
-2493 TAAEAEYARLV
+2493 TDAEAEYQRLLDQHKADEAAAKAVDEAVAKLTPVTLESGNAIKAARKAFDELTPAQRELLKPETENNLKAAEAEYARLV

-2514 AVDDLIAA
+2514 AVD
-2522 IGEVKLTE
+2522 
-2530 ECDAKIKAA
+2530 
-2539 RKAFNALTPEQKAFV
+2539 
-2554 KNEKAL
+2554 
-2560 TDAEAEYQKL
+2560 
-2570 FDQHKADKAAAKAVD
+2570 
-2585 EAVAKLAPVTLE
+2585 EAVAKLAPVTIN

-2610 ALTPEQKKLLDPKTE
+2610 ELTPAQRNFLAPETE
-2625 DKLVVAENEYK
+2625 SNLKAAEAEYAS
-2636 KLVKEDA
+2636 LVKDAA
-2643 DKKAA
+2643 DKAAA

-2661 TKDSGEAIKDARS
+2661 TKDSGEAIKNARS

-2696 KAEKLYDMIIASTKP
+2696 KAEKVYDMIIASTKP

-2719 GSTSGSGVIKITA
+2719 GSASGSGVIKITA
-2732 NAAANGEQNP
+2732 NAAAKGEQNP

-2751 APAVLVLAAAA
+2751 VPAVLVLAAAA
-2762 LVLKKHK
+2762 LVLKKRG

>member
-1 MKKLLSLLLAVM
+1 MKKVLSLLLAVM

-31 ELQQVEAQEE
+31 ELPKLVE
-41 QQEEPIPEPSEEQTT
+41 QEEPVAEPAEQEKEEM
-56 EEQPE
+56 
-61 KPQQSEMNT
+61 KT
-70 LDLTGEAAPL
+70 LDLGGEAAAA
-80 AEGSANGGYYTESG
+80 AEG
-94 AVIAFDENGISGC
+94 
-107 NYTVDKTPHTVATDT
+107 
-122 ETTVSKTYIIRM
+122 
-134 REANFSFRNDGKD
+134 
-147 KATLYSANNNDPRF
+147 
-161 YFESGEQ
+161 
-168 KPFENLSSFKQI
+168 
-180 ELNRIAQNGTK
+180 
-191 YDLTNAKEVYFAYIQ
+191 
-206 KIGDK
+206 
-211 NVGAAIL
+211 
-218 IEIIPDSIKV
+218 
-228 NGSEFTAEKT
+228 
-238 ELTGWN
+238 
-244 RIKSDGSTEKVE
+244 
-256 CNNIYMTT
+256 
-264 LAYGDERLSLDFN
+264 
-277 GAVKYAGQALG
+277 
-288 SEKAE
+288 
-293 FSNISFTE
+293 
-301 LFANS
+301 
-306 DYAVTGDNKAEG
+306 
-318 VSASTL
+318 
-324 FGEALPAGLS
+324 
-334 ENDKVVFVAGYD
+334 
-346 AEDNAKAGIIIRIK
+346 
-360 NVQKISTVEEFV
+360 
-372 AFRDSVNAGA
+372 
-382 TNIDVKLMAD
+382 
-392 IDLSS
+392 
-397 VCGEGIGSWTPI
+397 
-409 EGFAGTFDGNGHTVS
+409 
-424 NLYVENNTD
+424 
-433 DAALFGT
+433 
-440 TAAGSIIKNLGVVS
+440 AAG
-454 AKIIRTT
+454 
-461 KVSGLKSA
+461 
-469 ILALTVNGDVDS
+469 
-481 CYTKDCNI
+481 
-489 TVYGT
+489 
-494 RGSLFCDTNKGKI
+494 
-507 SNCYVI
+507 
-513 GGAVTDLASGK
+513 
-524 FIKSFAMSNSVQ
+524 
-536 TGMVSN
+536 
-542 CYAVKV
+542 
-548 TLKTD
+548 
-553 ATITADT
+553 
-560 FLNTN
+560 
-565 KGLSNCYVLDSDN
+565 
-578 NTIKRVT
+578 
-585 VKDEAWFKSD
+585 
-595 EAIAALGGAWEK
+595 
-607 DTDNKNDGFPVLK
+607 
-620 SQKNS
+620 
-625 GSDKPTG
+625 
-632 KNNGIFTVQLE
+632 NNGIFTVQLE

-709 ALDTGG
+709 
-715 SQYTS
+715 SKFCSMQYS
-720 GNADSY
+720 IGDADSLQL
-726 EFDPTF
+726 DP
-732 IKRDGKYCFYGNISY
+732 INVEKDGKAGFYGNISY
-747 EGSEANIERQ
+747 EGSEEKIGNQ
-757 LETKYENGFYTI
+757 FETKYENGFYTI
-769 PLEDFASSAEY
+769 PLEYLINDIYY
-780 VQEDAEWYSYLSDF
+780 VQDDAELYGYLDDF

-818 ANGYD
+818 LNGYD
-823 CKILVQIGGVKEKP
+823 CQILVQIGGVKEQP
-837 KNNGLFTVQLEDGT
+837 KNNGIFTVQLEDGT
-851 EVYPEKVTMPESIV
+851 EVYPEKVTMPESVV

-925 SMWNSNGIISASF
+925 SMWNSNGIVSASF

-1022 THFDAMVLVQIGGDG
+1022 THFDAMVLVQIGGVKEKPKNNGIFTVQLEDGTEIYPQELHGAATIDPDNDGTNYKMDYVDGFWRVIVPEGTTAIKISLDNLKNTAGEKAEPYAFFSKFCSMQYSIGDADSLQLDPINVEKDGKAGFYGNISYEGSEEKIGNQFETKYENGFYTIPLEYLINDIYYVQDDAELYGYLDDFEGAKVNTDYKYASIFVGTFTKGKMLNGYDCQILVQIGGDG
-1037 ESGENTPPVRRSNVA
+1037 ESGENTPPVRRNTVPASFA
-1052 ASNLVSVDE
+1052 ASVDE
-1061 KLQYTVDLSDVFYDA
+1061 KLQYTVDLSNIFYDA
-1076 DGDALTYKVRFGTDG
+1076 DGDELTYKVRVGAEG
-1091 EYVPFEGSTYT
+1091 EYTPIEGSTYT

-1120 KTDGGSYIVK
+1120 KADGGSYIVK

-1418 TLYTFTSSLAQ
+1418 TLYTFASTLAQ
-1429 IKEGMFRSEAALDS
+1429 VKEGMFRSDAALDS
-1443 KPLYALFVND
+1443 QPLYALFVND

-1461 GVDNADTNIGSY
+1461 GVDNAATNIGSY

-1488 QFIGYEASSGYDSTA
+1488 QFIGYEVSSGYDSTA

-1514 IEKSAGLIS
+1514 IEKSVGLIA
-1523 ITSVTQNAKVGDS
+1523 INSVTQNAKVGDS

-1671 FDNGY
+1671 FDNGV

-1691 QKNAKTFKELINSY
+1691 QKSAKTFKELVNSY

-1719 LRNHKAMVEELRGY
+1719 LRNHKVMVEELRSY
-1733 LRYIPNDLSE
+1733 LRYIPADLSE
-1743 MNYSYS
+1743 INYSYS
-1749 SVVSAIQRIYG
+1749 SVVREIKKIYG

-1771 DKERTLAEKIMLL
+1771 DKERALAEKIMLL
-1784 DANNLPTG
+1784 DENNLPTG

-1797 DVQKDANIILMDGY
+1797 DVQKDANIILMGGY

-1820 NIVYKIFVGYGKSQK
+1820 NIVYKFIVGYGKSQK
-1835 YYQWTTGGGAASS
+1835 YYQWTTGGGVSSS
-1848 GNNNGAEPSDKDM
+1848 GNNVGAEPSDKDM

-1956 ALEEAFAAYDK
+1956 ALEEAFASYDR

-1984 GIANINKAKTVTAVV
+1984 GITNINKAKAVTAVV
-1999 NYFNIALDAMKAVPQ
+1999 NYFNIALEAMKAVPQ

-2043 TGTLVAKWVNI
+2043 TGTLVSGWVNI
-2054 DEGSTMMTCIVD
+2054 DEDSTMMSCVVD
-2066 ALEGHTVMGAE
+2066 ILATVGYEAVGAE

-2082 SIDGLGEFG
+2082 SIRKIGEKEGLGEFG

-2103 DWFTNL
+2103 DWFTNF
-2109 GFGEFSVANGTLKAG
+2109 GFGEFNVANGTLKAG
-2124 DRISVLYTQTLG
+2124 DRISVLYTQTRG

-2146 TDTGLKE
+2146 TDTSLKA

-2198 YLNRY
+2198 YLNQY

-2243 KIIPHVYEITVV
+2243 KIIPHVYAITVV
-2255 GSSGAVEKLI
+2255 GSTGAVEKLI

-2329 ALPAKLPI
+2329 ALPEKLPI
-2337 SDEEKVK
+2337 SDEERVK
-2344 VDEAKD
+2344 VNEAKE

-2439 LYAHWLNDVEYA
+2439 LYAHWLDNAQYV
-2451 EKLIDSIGEVT
+2451 EKLISAIGEVELT
-2462 LESEEAIAAARA
+2462 DECKERIDAARA
-2474 AYNALPIEQ
+2474 AVDALSE
-2483 QELVGNYEVL
+2483 EDKVNVSNYEVL
-2493 TAAEAEYARLV
+2493 LDAEAEYQRLLDQ
-2504 KEAEDKAAAK
+2504 KKADEAAAK

-2539 RKAFNALTPEQKAFV
+2539 RRAFNALTPEQKAFV

-2570 FDQHKADKAAAKAVD
+2570 FDQHKADEAAAKAVD

-2597 SGNAVKAARKAFD
+2597 SGNAIKAARKAFD
-2610 ALTPEQKKLLDPKTE
+2610 ELTPAQRELLKPETE
-2625 DKLVVAENEYK
+2625 NNLKAAEAEYAR
-2636 KLVKEDA
+2636 LVKDAA
-2643 DKKAA
+2643 DKAAA
-2648 KEVEDKIARLQPV
+2648 KEVEDKIAALQPV

-2732 NAAANGEQNP
+2732 NAAAKGEQNP

-2751 APAVLVLAAAA
+2751 VPAVLVLAAAA
-2762 LVLKKHK
+2762 LVLKKRG

>member
-1 MKKLLSLLLAVM
+1 

-41 QQEEPIPEPSEEQTT
+41 QQEAAEPLSETAGEAVERTLSAGDFRINYKAAADGTVTEAGSNTYNAGTGKVYDVVLPYGAEVTSVTVADGSSYAQKLVYTAASSSAVTINDENVSAEDKYFKEAELLLADAVSSLVSSITWNESAFATDNMKGFVLEGRSFYPVKGSTIAFVRMPRTEQSG
-56 EEQPE
+56 E
-61 KPQQSEMNT
+61 QSEDPN
-70 LDLTGEAAPL
+70 A
-80 AEGSANGGYYTESG
+80 GGYYTESG

-107 NYTVDKTPHTVATDT
+107 NYTVDETPHTVATDT
-122 ETTVSKTYIIRM
+122 FTTVAKTYIIRM

-147 KATLYSANNNDPRF
+147 KATLYSANNNDPRI
-161 YFESGEQ
+161 YFESEEQ

-180 ELNRIAQNGTK
+180 ELNRIAQDGTK

-211 NVGAAIL
+211 NVGTAIL

-288 SEKAE
+288 SERTE
-293 FSNISFTE
+293 FGNIRFTE
-301 LFANS
+301 LFTNS
-306 DYAVTGDNKAEG
+306 DYAVTGDKKATG
-318 VSASTL
+318 VSCAAL
-324 FGEALPAGLS
+324 FGETLPAGLS
-334 ENDKVVFVAGYD
+334 ENDKVVFVVGYD
-346 AEDNAKAGIIIRIK
+346 AEGNAKAGIIIRVK
-360 NVQKISTVEEFV
+360 SVQKISTVEEFV
-372 AFRDSVNAGA
+372 AFRDSVNAGT

-440 TAAGSIIKNLGVVS
+440 TAVGSIIKNLGVVS
-454 AKIIRTT
+454 ARIIRTAE
-461 KVSGLKSA
+461 GDGPDSA
-469 ILALTVNGDVDS
+469 ILAIKVKGVVES
-481 CYTKDCNI
+481 CYTKDCAI

-494 RGSLFCDTNKGKI
+494 WGSLFCNYNLGSV

-513 GGAVTDLASGK
+513 GGTATDLASGK
-524 FIKSFAMSNSVQ
+524 YIRSFANFNNNK
-536 TGMVSN
+536 TGTVSN
-542 CYAVKV
+542 CYAAKV

-560 FLNTN
+560 FLNAN

-578 NTIKRVT
+578 NTIKKVT

-595 EAIAALGGAWEK
+595 EAIAALGEAWEK

-643 DGTEIYPQELHGA
+643 DGTEVYPQELHGA
-656 ATIDPDNDGTNYK
+656 ATIDPDDEGTNYK
-669 MDYVDGFWRVIVP
+669 LDYVDGFWRVIVP
-682 EGTTAIKISLDNLKN
+682 EGTTALKISLDNLKN

-823 CKILVQIGGVKEKP
+823 CKILVQIGG
-837 KNNGLFTVQLEDGT
+837 
-851 EVYPEKVTMPESIV
+851 
-865 WRDKTYPAS
+865 
-874 VFDNYADAFWKV
+874 
-886 TVPASADAL
+886 
-895 KFSLDNI
+895 
-902 KYVTGKENIE
+902 
-912 KYAFFATWSGNIS
+912 
-925 SMWNSNGIISASF
+925 
-938 DYQECGPDGKLYGKV
+938 YGG
-953 SLIDPSDGMD
+953 SD
-963 YSEYMYDTEYENGF
+963 
-977 YTIPFEYLMS
+977 
-987 DPADMGEVEK
+987 
-997 QVWGDLDPQYKYAVV
+997 
-1012 YIGNF
+1012 
-1017 DDKIY
+1017 
-1022 THFDAMVLVQIGGDG
+1022 
-1037 ESGENTPPVRRSNVA
+1037 SGENTPPVRRNTVPASFA
-1052 ASNLVSVDE
+1052 ASVDE
-1061 KLQYTVDLSDVFYDA
+1061 KLQYTVDLSNIFYDA
-1076 DGDALTYKVRFGTDG
+1076 DGDELTYKVRVGAEG
-1091 EYVPFEGSTYT
+1091 EYVPFEGSAYT

-1108 SGETLYFTANDG
+1108 NGETLYFTANDG

-1130 LNISRDVLIAICEAI
+1130 LSVPRDVLIAICEAI
-1145 IADPSDYW
+1145 VADPSDYW

-1177 SYKRPNTSESYY
+1177 NYKRPNTSESYY
-1189 KNALIEAY
+1189 KDYLIRAY
-1197 KKLMPKSKV
+1197 KNLMPKSKV
-1206 NATCL
+1206 NATGL
-1211 YEEYSRVEDTSKY
+1211 YEEKFTYNSAKDTSIY
-1224 TDVSVSPYL
+1224 TDVSVTPYL
-1233 EALAAVKALYA
+1233 EALAAVDALYA
-1244 EGAIVNEPYT
+1244 EGAIANEPYT

-1301 YNPAKYNESD
+1301 YDPAKYTESD
-1311 YTAESWQVFVSAWN
+1311 YTTESWQAFVGAWN

-1354 MKALSQKFNMLVSA
+1354 MKALSQKFSELVSA

-1385 EVKTA
+1385 GVKTA

-1418 TLYTFTSSLAQ
+1418 TLYTFASTLAQ
-1429 IKEGMFRSEAALDS
+1429 VKEGMFRSDAALDS
-1443 KPLYALFVND
+1443 QPLYALFVND

-1461 GVDNADTNIGSY
+1461 GVDNAATNIGSY

-1488 QFIGYEASSGYDSTA
+1488 QFIGYEVSSGYDSTA

-1514 IEKSAGLIS
+1514 IEKSVGLID
-1523 ITSVTQNAKVGDS
+1523 INSVTQNAKVGDS

-1574 QNWQKIV
+1574 QNWQKTV

-1671 FDNGY
+1671 FDNGV
-1676 YEDTLVPMYKALVEN
+1676 YEDTIVPMYKALVAN

-1719 LRNHKAMVEELRGY
+1719 LRNHKVMVEELRSY
-1733 LRYIPNDLSE
+1733 LRYIPADLSE
-1743 MNYSYS
+1743 INYSYS

-1771 DKERTLAEKIMLL
+1771 DKERALAEKIMLL
-1784 DANNLPTG
+1784 DENNLPTG

-1797 DVQKDANIILMDGY
+1797 DVQKDANMVLASGY
-1811 GWLTSAPNE
+1811 GWLPSAPNE
-1820 NIVYKIFVGYGKSQK
+1820 NCVYKVVVGYGESQK
-1835 YYQWTTGGGAASS
+1835 YYRWTTGTAS
-1848 GNNNGAEPSDKDM
+1848 EPSDDGM

-1867 RVHARRLVVT
+1867 RVHARRLVAT

-1887 YDGGNTWNLSTKV
+1887 YDGGNTWKLSTKV

-1905 MFSADFTMPET
+1905 MFSADFIMPET

-1921 VFALKMVSKAEYQE
+1921 VFALKMVSKAEYE
-1935 MKLNAETPEM
+1935 KMKLNAETPEM

-1956 ALEEAFAAYDK
+1956 ALEEAFASYDK

-1984 GIANINKAKTVTAVV
+1984 GITNINKAKTVTAVV
-1999 NYFNIALDAMKAVPQ
+1999 NYFNIALEAMKAVPQ

-2031 VDDDGNTITPPW
+2031 VDDDGNTINPPW
-2043 TGTLVAKWVNI
+2043 KGTLVAEWVDI
-2054 DEGSTMMTCIVD
+2054 DEDSTMMSSIVK
-2066 ALEGHTVMGAE
+2066 ALGNHGYVAVGAE
-2077 SNYIS
+2077 NNYIS
-2082 SIDGLGEFG
+2082 SINGLGEFG

-2103 DWFTNL
+2103 DWFTNF
-2109 GFGEFSVANGTLKAG
+2109 GFGEFSVANGTLKDG
-2124 DRISVLYTQTLG
+2124 DRISVLYTQTRG

-2146 TDTGLKE
+2146 TDTSLKA

-2198 YLNRY
+2198 YLNQY

-2243 KIIPHVYEITVV
+2243 KIIPHVYAITVV
-2255 GSSGAVEKLI
+2255 GSTGAVEKLI

-2281 VENAERLFDALGEDE
+2281 VENAERLFDALEEDE

-2309 KCIERMAELE
+2309 KCIERMADLE
-2319 RVNAVEELIA
+2319 KVHAVEELIA

-2337 SDEEKVK
+2337 SDEERVK
-2344 VDEAKD
+2344 VNEAKE

-2391 KLLFT
+2391 KMLFT

-2439 LYAHWLNDVEYA
+2439 LYAHWLDNAQYV
-2451 EKLIDSIGEVT
+2451 EKLISAIGEVELT
-2462 LESEEAIAAARA
+2462 DECKERIDAARA
-2474 AYNALPIEQ
+2474 AVDALSE
-2483 QELVGNYEVL
+2483 EDKVNVSNYEVL
-2493 TAAEAEYARLV
+2493 LDAEAEYQRLLDQ
-2504 KEAEDKAAAK
+2504 KKADEAAAK

-2554 KNEKAL
+2554 KNEKVL

-2570 FDQHKADKAAAKAVD
+2570 FDQHKADEAAAKAVD

-2610 ALTPEQKKLLDPKTE
+2610 ALTPEQKKFLASDTE
-2625 DKLVVAENEYK
+2625 SKLVAAENEYK

-2648 KEVEDKIARLQPV
+2648 KEVEDKIAALQPV

-2732 NAAANGEQNP
+2732 NAAAKGEQNP

-2751 APAVLVLAAAA
+2751 APAVLVLSAAA

>member
-31 ELQQVEAQEE
+31 ELPKLVE
-41 QQEEPIPEPSEEQTT
+41 QEEPVAEPAEQEKEEMKTLDLGGEAAAAAEGAAGNNGIFTIKDKNGKEIYPEQLTNPGDIIDGNREYPASAFDFADGFWKVTVPEGTT
-56 EEQPE
+56 ELKFSLDNLKKVKGKEDTEKYAFFGAWQGTLERSLSFEGVVEEANFKPKKIGPEKKFYGKVSFVTEYGMDYSEYMYDTEYVDGFYTIPLEYLMRDPAKMKEPEKQVWGELDPQYKYAVAYIGAYDNKGLIHFDAMVLVQIGGQAAQPEQPE
-61 KPQQSEMNT
+61 P
-70 LDLTGEAAPL
+70 
-80 AEGSANGGYYTESG
+80 
-94 AVIAFDENGISGC
+94 
-107 NYTVDKTPHTVATDT
+107 
-122 ETTVSKTYIIRM
+122 
-134 REANFSFRNDGKD
+134 
-147 KATLYSANNNDPRF
+147 
-161 YFESGEQ
+161 
-168 KPFENLSSFKQI
+168 
-180 ELNRIAQNGTK
+180 
-191 YDLTNAKEVYFAYIQ
+191 
-206 KIGDK
+206 
-211 NVGAAIL
+211 
-218 IEIIPDSIKV
+218 
-228 NGSEFTAEKT
+228 
-238 ELTGWN
+238 
-244 RIKSDGSTEKVE
+244 
-256 CNNIYMTT
+256 
-264 LAYGDERLSLDFN
+264 
-277 GAVKYAGQALG
+277 
-288 SEKAE
+288 
-293 FSNISFTE
+293 
-301 LFANS
+301 
-306 DYAVTGDNKAEG
+306 
-318 VSASTL
+318 
-324 FGEALPAGLS
+324 
-334 ENDKVVFVAGYD
+334 
-346 AEDNAKAGIIIRIK
+346 
-360 NVQKISTVEEFV
+360 
-372 AFRDSVNAGA
+372 
-382 TNIDVKLMAD
+382 
-392 IDLSS
+392 
-397 VCGEGIGSWTPI
+397 
-409 EGFAGTFDGNGHTVS
+409 
-424 NLYVENNTD
+424 
-433 DAALFGT
+433 
-440 TAAGSIIKNLGVVS
+440 
-454 AKIIRTT
+454 
-461 KVSGLKSA
+461 
-469 ILALTVNGDVDS
+469 
-481 CYTKDCNI
+481 
-489 TVYGT
+489 
-494 RGSLFCDTNKGKI
+494 
-507 SNCYVI
+507 
-513 GGAVTDLASGK
+513 
-524 FIKSFAMSNSVQ
+524 
-536 TGMVSN
+536 
-542 CYAVKV
+542 
-548 TLKTD
+548 
-553 ATITADT
+553 
-560 FLNTN
+560 
-565 KGLSNCYVLDSDN
+565 
-578 NTIKRVT
+578 
-585 VKDEAWFKSD
+585 
-595 EAIAALGGAWEK
+595 
-607 DTDNKNDGFPVLK
+607 
-620 SQKNS
+620 
-625 GSDKPTG
+625 PTG

-682 EGTTAIKISLDNLKN
+682 EGTTALKISLDNLKN

-709 ALDTGG
+709 SKFGG
-715 SQYTS
+715 MQYS
-720 GNADSY
+720 NGHADSLQL
-726 EFDPTF
+726 DP
-732 IKRDGKYCFYGNISY
+732 IGVEKDGKAGFYGNISY
-747 EGSEANIERQ
+747 EGSEEKIGNQ
-757 LETKYENGFYTI
+757 FETKYENGFYTI
-769 PLEDFASSAEY
+769 PLEYLINDIYY
-780 VQEDAEWYSYLSDF
+780 VQDDAELYGYLDDF

-818 ANGYD
+818 LNGYD
-823 CKILVQIGGVKEKP
+823 CQILVQIGGVKEKP
-837 KNNGLFTVQLEDGT
+837 KNNGIFTVQLEDGT
-851 EVYPEKVTMPESIV
+851 EVYPEELAKPESIN
-865 WRDKTYPAS
+865 WGGSIYPKDITYYE
-874 VFDNYADAFWKV
+874 DGIWKI
-886 TVPASADAL
+886 TVPAGTSKL
-895 KFSLDNI
+895 KFSVDNL
-902 KYVTGKENIE
+902 KNLAGVENKTDYTFFVTWRGSLQGLLSGGK
-912 KYAFFATWSGNIS
+912 ATLL
-925 SMWNSNGIISASF
+925 
-938 DYQECGPDGKLYGKV
+938 Q
-953 SLIDPSDGMD
+953 IDPD
-963 YSEYMYDTEYENGF
+963 YLGAEEMNEYGITTLPDYKDYCYETEYKDGF
-977 YTIPFEYLMS
+977 YTIPLEQLMR
-987 DPADMGEVEK
+987 DPADMKDVEK
-997 QVWGDLDPQYKYAVV
+997 QVWGELDSQYKYAVV
-1012 YIGNF
+1012 FIGTH
-1017 DDKIY
+1017 DKGRPICGY
-1022 THFDAMVLVQIGGDG
+1022 DTMVLVQIGGSD
-1037 ESGENTPPVRRSNVA
+1037 SGENTPPVRRNTVPASFA
-1052 ASNLVSVDE
+1052 ASVDE
-1061 KLQYTVDLSDVFYDA
+1061 KLQYTVDLSNIFYDA
-1076 DGDALTYKVRFGTDG
+1076 DGDELTYKVRVGAEG
-1091 EYVPFEGSTYT
+1091 EYTPIEGSTYT
-1102 HTLTDW
+1102 YTLTDW

-1130 LNISRDVLIAICEAI
+1130 LNIPSDVLIASCEAI
-1145 IADPSDYW
+1145 VADPSDYW
-1153 TENDRWDGT
+1153 TENDEWDGV
-1162 TYTGER
+1162 TYSGSRFQTFKKMLGN
-1168 YKHFVQQLD
+1168 YKRNSTD
-1177 SYKRPNTSESYY
+1177 SYHKEYLIKAY
-1189 KNALIEAY
+1189 KN
-1197 KKLMPKSKV
+1197 LMPKTKV
-1206 NATCL
+1206 NATGI
-1211 YEEYSRVEDTSKY
+1211 YVAVEIWAKQIETS
-1224 TDVSVSPYL
+1224 S
-1233 EALAAVKALYA
+1233 
-1244 EGAIVNEPYT
+1244 YT
-1254 EEKQAEIDRVAAA
+1254 EESVLPYEKALEAAKTLYDNGAVANKPNEGENQAEIDRVAAA

-1650 EWREKNLAEAK
+1650 EWREKNLVEAK

-1671 FDNGY
+1671 FDNGV
-1676 YEDTLVPMYKALVEN
+1676 YEDTIVPMYKALVAN

-1719 LRNHKAMVEELRGY
+1719 LRNHKAMVEELRRY

-1749 SVVSAIQRIYG
+1749 SVVREIKKIYG

-1771 DKERTLAEKIMLL
+1771 DKERALAEKIMLL

-1797 DVQKDANIILMDGY
+1797 DVQKNDNVVIAKSY
-1811 GWLTSAPNE
+1811 GWLESAPNE
-1820 NIVYKIFVGYGKSQK
+1820 NCVYKVVVGGKAQRI
-1835 YYQWTTGGGAASS
+1835 YYEWSNTTVSS
-1848 GNNNGAEPSDKDM
+1848 DGSGSFEPTDKDM
-1861 TAYPGD
+1861 AAYPGD
-1867 RVHARRLVVT
+1867 HVHARRLVAT

-1935 MKLNAETPEM
+1935 MKLNAEIPQV

-1984 GIANINKAKTVTAVV
+1984 GITNINKAKTVTAVV

-2031 VDDDGNTITPPW
+2031 VDDNGETITPPW
-2043 TGTLVAKWVNI
+2043 TGTLVAEWVDI
-2054 DEGSTMMTCIVD
+2054 DEDSTMMSCVVK
-2066 ALEGHTVMGAE
+2066 ALENHGYVAVGAE
-2077 SNYIS
+2077 NNYIS
-2082 SIDGLGEFG
+2082 SINGLGEFG
-2091 GGSGSG
+2091 GGPGSG

-2103 DWFTNL
+2103 DWFTNF

-2146 TDTGLKE
+2146 TDTSLKA

-2243 KIIPHVYEITVV
+2243 KIIPHVYAITVV
-2255 GSSGAVEKLI
+2255 GSTGAVEKLI

-2337 SDEEKVK
+2337 SDEERVK
-2344 VDEAKD
+2344 VNEAKE

-2391 KLLFT
+2391 KMLFT

-2402 AVLPGTTKENYH
+2402 AILPGTTKENYH

-2439 LYAHWLNDVEYA
+2439 LYARWLDNAQYV
-2451 EKLIDSIGEVT
+2451 EKLISAIGEVELT
-2462 LESEEAIAAARA
+2462 DECKAKIDAARA
-2474 AYNALPIEQ
+2474 AVDALSE
-2483 QELVGNYEVL
+2483 EDKVNVSNYEVL
-2493 TAAEAEYARLV
+2493 LAAEAEYQRLLDQ
-2504 KEAEDKAAAK
+2504 KKADEAAAK

-2522 IGEVKLTE
+2522 IGEVEFTDESKGKIDAARAAYDKLT
-2530 ECDAKIKAA
+2530 DA
-2539 RKAFNALTPEQKAFV
+2539 QKKLV
-2554 KNEKAL
+2554 KNLKVL
-2560 TDAEAEYQKL
+2560 TDAEAEYQRL
-2570 FDQHKADKAAAKAVD
+2570 LDQHKADEAAAKAVD

-2610 ALTPEQKKLLDPKTE
+2610 ELTPAQRKLLKPETE
-2625 DKLVVAENEYK
+2625 NNLKAAEAEYAR
-2636 KLVKEDA
+2636 LVKEAEDKAAAKAVDEAVAKLAPVTLNSGNAVKVARKAFDELTPAQRELLKPETENNLKAAEAEYARLVKDAA
-2643 DKKAA
+2643 DKAAA
-2648 KEVEDKIARLQPV
+2648 KEVEDKIAALQPV

-2732 NAAANGEQNP
+2732 NAAAKGEQNP

-2751 APAVLVLAAAA
+2751 VPAVLVLAAAA
-2762 LVLKKHK
+2762 LVLKKRG

>member
-1 MKKLLSLLLAVM
+1 MKKILSLLLAVM

-41 QQEEPIPEPSEEQTT
+41 QQEVAEPLAETAGEAVERTLSAGDFRINYKAAADGTVTEAGSNTYNAGTGKVYDVVLPYGAAVTSVTVADGSSYAQKLVYTAASSSAVAINDENVSAEDKYFKEAELLLADAVSSLVSSITWNESAFATDNMKGFVLEGRSFYPVKGSTIAFVRMPRTEQGG
-56 EEQPE
+56 EQPE
-61 KPQQSEMNT
+61 DPTKPT
-70 LDLTGEAAPL
+70 
-80 AEGSANGGYYTESG
+80 
-94 AVIAFDENGISGC
+94 
-107 NYTVDKTPHTVATDT
+107 
-122 ETTVSKTYIIRM
+122 
-134 REANFSFRNDGKD
+134 
-147 KATLYSANNNDPRF
+147 
-161 YFESGEQ
+161 
-168 KPFENLSSFKQI
+168 
-180 ELNRIAQNGTK
+180 
-191 YDLTNAKEVYFAYIQ
+191 
-206 KIGDK
+206 
-211 NVGAAIL
+211 
-218 IEIIPDSIKV
+218 
-228 NGSEFTAEKT
+228 
-238 ELTGWN
+238 
-244 RIKSDGSTEKVE
+244 
-256 CNNIYMTT
+256 
-264 LAYGDERLSLDFN
+264 
-277 GAVKYAGQALG
+277 
-288 SEKAE
+288 
-293 FSNISFTE
+293 
-301 LFANS
+301 
-306 DYAVTGDNKAEG
+306 
-318 VSASTL
+318 
-324 FGEALPAGLS
+324 
-334 ENDKVVFVAGYD
+334 
-346 AEDNAKAGIIIRIK
+346 
-360 NVQKISTVEEFV
+360 
-372 AFRDSVNAGA
+372 
-382 TNIDVKLMAD
+382 
-392 IDLSS
+392 
-397 VCGEGIGSWTPI
+397 
-409 EGFAGTFDGNGHTVS
+409 
-424 NLYVENNTD
+424 
-433 DAALFGT
+433 
-440 TAAGSIIKNLGVVS
+440 
-454 AKIIRTT
+454 
-461 KVSGLKSA
+461 
-469 ILALTVNGDVDS
+469 
-481 CYTKDCNI
+481 
-489 TVYGT
+489 
-494 RGSLFCDTNKGKI
+494 
-507 SNCYVI
+507 
-513 GGAVTDLASGK
+513 
-524 FIKSFAMSNSVQ
+524 
-536 TGMVSN
+536 
-542 CYAVKV
+542 
-548 TLKTD
+548 
-553 ATITADT
+553 
-560 FLNTN
+560 
-565 KGLSNCYVLDSDN
+565 
-578 NTIKRVT
+578 
-585 VKDEAWFKSD
+585 
-595 EAIAALGGAWEK
+595 
-607 DTDNKNDGFPVLK
+607 
-620 SQKNS
+620 
-625 GSDKPTG
+625 TG

-643 DGTEIYPQELHGA
+643 DGTEVYPQELHGA

-669 MDYVDGFWRVIVP
+669 VDYVDGFWRVIVP

-709 ALDTGG
+709 SKFGG
-715 SQYTS
+715 MQYLN
-720 GNADSY
+720 GEADSLQL
-726 EFDPTF
+726 DP
-732 IKRDGKYCFYGNISY
+732 INVEKDGKAGFYGNISY
-747 EGSEANIERQ
+747 EGSEENIGYQ
-757 LETKYENGFYTI
+757 FETKYENGFYTI
-769 PLEDFASSAEY
+769 PLEYLINDINY
-780 VQEDAEWYSYLSDF
+780 VQDDAELYGYLGDF

-818 ANGYD
+818 LNGYD
-823 CKILVQIGGVKEKP
+823 CQILVQIGGVKEKP

-851 EVYPEKVTMPESIV
+851 EVYPEKLAMPESIV
-865 WRDKTYPAS
+865 WRNNTYPAS
-874 VFDNYADAFWKV
+874 AFDNYADAFWKV

-912 KYAFFATWSGNIS
+912 KYAFFTTWAGNIS
-925 SMWNSNGIISASF
+925 SIWNGSGIVSASF

-1091 EYVPFEGSTYT
+1091 EYVPFEGSTYI

-1153 TENDRWDGT
+1153 TENDNWDGE
-1162 TYTGER
+1162 TYLNAR
-1168 YKHFVQQLD
+1168 YQRFVNSLKG
-1177 SYKRPNTSESYY
+1177 YKTAAGSSSESYY
-1189 KNALIEAY
+1189 KNNLIEAY

-1206 NATCL
+1206 NASSL
-1211 YEEYSRVEDTSKY
+1211 YAEAVFNRIEDTSGY
-1224 TDVSVSPYL
+1224 TDVSVPPYL
-1233 EALAAVKALYA
+1233 EALAAVDALYA
-1244 EGAIVNEPYT
+1244 EGAIANEPYT
-1254 EEKQAEIDRVAAA
+1254 EEKQAEIERVAAECLTA
-1267 CREAREK
+1267 KEN
-1274 LVLKT
+1274 LVWKDS
-1279 AYKKAFEYYQKN
+1279 YKKAFEYYQKN

-1301 YNPAKYNESD
+1301 YDPSKYTESD
-1311 YTAESWQVFVSAWN
+1311 YAAESWQAFVGAWN

-1336 EESGSAREYEMLN
+1336 EESGSPREYQMLQN
-1349 SFEAH
+1349 FEKH
-1354 MKALSQKFNMLVSA
+1354 MRALPEKFNALVSA
-1368 VDITVSFKY
+1368 VDVTVSFKY

-1385 EVKTA
+1385 EAATV
-1390 GTDGYYNAAMALKA
+1390 GTDGYYNAAMTLKA
-1404 GETTVMDAVNISGR
+1404 GETTVGDAINISGR
-1418 TLYTFTSSLAQ
+1418 TLYTFNSGMAQ
-1429 IKEGMFRSEAALDS
+1429 VKEGMTKYDMSLIYH
-1443 KPLYALFVND
+1443 PIYALFINGVYVN
-1453 VYAATGHI
+1453 TGRMENS
-1461 GVDNADTNIGSY
+1461 GYDADISAY
-1473 QLHNGDRVVLARITP
+1473 QLHNGDEVVVARITP
-1488 QFIGYEASSGYDSTA
+1488 QFTGGEASSGYDTTQ
-1503 WGFSASAKPEG
+1503 WIYSAASKPEG
-1514 IEKSAGLIS
+1514 IENSVGLIS
-1523 ITSVTQNAKVGDS
+1523 INSITQNAKVGDS
-1536 VTIKVNAKTAYPS
+1536 VTIKASAKTAHAS
-1549 NLGKRLNAEGLTLM
+1549 NLGKKLNAEGLTLLI
-1563 VSEPSEDNVIS
+1563 SEPSEENVVS
-1574 QNWQKIV
+1574 QNWQKTV
-1581 FATSAMGTVDYVF
+1581 FTTNAKGTIDYVF
-1594 TEPGYYTVAIV
+1594 AEPGYYTVAIV
-1605 NNKYDEPTVTNVYG
+1605 NNKYDEPTLTNVYG

-1638 IAPADDD
+1638 IAPADDPD
-1645 EALIA
+1645 ALVA
-1650 EWREKNLAEAK
+1650 KQREKNLAEAK

-1671 FDNGY
+1671 FNDGF

-1691 QKNAKTFKELINSY
+1691 QKNAKTFKELVNSY
-1705 NSDFAELQSTVNKN
+1705 NNNFTALQEAVNKN
-1719 LRNHKAMVEELRGY
+1719 LRNHKAMVEELRSY
-1733 LRYIPNDLSE
+1733 LRYIPADLSE
-1743 MNYSYS
+1743 INYSYRN
-1749 SVVSAIQRIYG
+1749 VVSAIQRIYG

-1771 DKERTLAEKIMLL
+1771 DKERALAEKIMLL

-1792 KKVAI
+1792 KNVTI
-1797 DVQKDANIILMDGY
+1797 DVQKDANMVLASGY
-1811 GWLTSAPNE
+1811 GWLPSAPNE
-1820 NIVYKIFVGYGKSQK
+1820 NCVYKVVVGYGESQK
-1835 YYQWTTGGGAASS
+1835 YYRWTTGTAS
-1848 GNNNGAEPSDKDM
+1848 EPSDDGM

-1956 ALEEAFAAYDK
+1956 ALEEAFASYDK

-1984 GIANINKAKTVTAVV
+1984 GITNINKAKAVTAVV

-2043 TGTLVAKWVNI
+2043 TGTLVSGWVNI
-2054 DEGSTMMTCIVD
+2054 DEDSTMMSCVVD
-2066 ALEGHTVMGAE
+2066 ILATVGYEAVGAE
-2077 SNYIS
+2077 NNYIS
-2082 SIDGLGEFG
+2082 SIRKIGEKEGLGEFG

-2146 TDTGLKE
+2146 TDTSLKA

-2198 YLNRY
+2198 YLNQY

-2243 KIIPHVYEITVV
+2243 KIIPHVYAITVV
-2255 GSSGAVEKLI
+2255 GSTGAVEKLI

-2337 SDEEKVK
+2337 SDEERVK
-2344 VDEAKD
+2344 VNEAKE

-2439 LYAHWLNDVEYA
+2439 LYAHWLDNAQYV
-2451 EKLIDSIGEVT
+2451 EKLISAIGEVELT
-2462 LESEEAIAAARA
+2462 DECKERIDAARA
-2474 AYNALPIEQ
+2474 AVDALSE
-2483 QELVGNYEVL
+2483 EDKVNVSNYEVL
-2493 TAAEAEYARLV
+2493 LDAEAEYQRLLDQ
-2504 KEAEDKAAAK
+2504 KKADEAAAK

-2570 FDQHKADKAAAKAVD
+2570 FDQHKADEAAAKAVD

-2610 ALTPEQKKLLDPKTE
+2610 ELTPAQRKLLKPETE
-2625 DKLVVAENEYK
+2625 NNLKAAEAEYAR
-2636 KLVKEDA
+2636 LVKEAEDKAAAKAVDEAVAKLAPVTLESGNAIEAARKAFNELTPAQRNFLAPETESNLKAAEAEYARLVKDAA
-2643 DKKAA
+2643 DKAAA

-2719 GSTSGSGVIKITA
+2719 GSASGSGVIKITA
-2732 NAAANGEQNP
+2732 NAAAKGEQNP

>member
-1 MKKLLSLLLAVM
+1 MKKVLSLLLAVM

-31 ELQQVEAQEE
+31 ELPKLVE
-41 QQEEPIPEPSEEQTT
+41 QEEPVAEPAEQEKEEM
-56 EEQPE
+56 
-61 KPQQSEMNT
+61 KT
-70 LDLTGEAAPL
+70 LDLGGEAAAA
-80 AEGSANGGYYTESG
+80 AEGAAGNNGIFTIKDKNGKEIYPEQLTNPGDIINGNREYPAS
-94 AVIAFDENGISGC
+94 AFDFADGFWKV
-107 NYTVDKTPHTVATDT
+107 TVPEGTTELKFSLDNLKKVKGKEDT
-122 ETTVSKTYIIRM
+122 EKYAFFGAWQGTLERSLSFEGVVE
-134 REANFSFRNDGKD
+134 EANFKPKKIGPEKKFYGKVSFVTEYGMDYSEYMYDTEYVDGFY
-147 KATLYSANNNDPRF
+147 TIPLEYLMRDPAKMK
-161 YFESGEQ
+161 EPEKQVWGELDPQ
-168 KPFENLSSFKQI
+168 Y
-180 ELNRIAQNGTK
+180 K
-191 YDLTNAKEVYFAYIQ
+191 YAVAYI
-206 KIGDK
+206 
-211 NVGAAIL
+211 GA
-218 IEIIPDSIKV
+218 
-228 NGSEFTAEKT
+228 
-238 ELTGWN
+238 
-244 RIKSDGSTEKVE
+244 
-256 CNNIYMTT
+256 Y
-264 LAYGDERLSLDFN
+264 
-277 GAVKYAGQALG
+277 
-288 SEKAE
+288 
-293 FSNISFTE
+293 
-301 LFANS
+301 
-306 DYAVTGDNKAEG
+306 DNKG
-318 VSASTL
+318 PIH
-324 FGEALPAGLS
+324 F
-334 ENDKVVFVAGYD
+334 D
-346 AEDNAKAGIIIRIK
+346 AMVL
-360 NVQKISTVEEFV
+360 VQ
-372 AFRDSVNAGA
+372 
-382 TNIDVKLMAD
+382 
-392 IDLSS
+392 
-397 VCGEGIGSWTPI
+397 
-409 EGFAGTFDGNGHTVS
+409 
-424 NLYVENNTD
+424 
-433 DAALFGT
+433 
-440 TAAGSIIKNLGVVS
+440 
-454 AKIIRTT
+454 
-461 KVSGLKSA
+461 
-469 ILALTVNGDVDS
+469 
-481 CYTKDCNI
+481 
-489 TVYGT
+489 
-494 RGSLFCDTNKGKI
+494 
-507 SNCYVI
+507 I
-513 GGAVTDLASGK
+513 GG
-524 FIKSFAMSNSVQ
+524 
-536 TGMVSN
+536 
-542 CYAVKV
+542 VK
-548 TLKTD
+548 
-553 ATITADT
+553 
-560 FLNTN
+560 
-565 KGLSNCYVLDSDN
+565 
-578 NTIKRVT
+578 
-585 VKDEAWFKSD
+585 
-595 EAIAALGGAWEK
+595 EK
-607 DTDNKNDGFPVLK
+607 P
-620 SQKNS
+620 
-625 GSDKPTG
+625 

-643 DGTEIYPQELHGA
+643 DGTEVYPQELHGA

-709 ALDTGG
+709 SKFGG
-715 SQYTS
+715 MQYS
-720 GNADSY
+720 YGYADSLQL
-726 EFDPTF
+726 DP
-732 IKRDGKYCFYGNISY
+732 INVEKDGKAGFYGNISY
-747 EGSEANIERQ
+747 EGSEEKIGNQ
-757 LETKYENGFYTI
+757 FETKYENGFYTI
-769 PLEDFASSAEY
+769 PLEYLINDIYY
-780 VQEDAEWYSYLSDF
+780 VQDDAELYGYLDDF

-818 ANGYD
+818 LNGYD
-823 CKILVQIGGVKEKP
+823 CQILVQIGGVKEKP
-837 KNNGLFTVQLEDGT
+837 KNNGIFTLTLADGT
-851 EVYPEKVTMPESIV
+851 EIYPKEVPVSQPFTVKGGTDPYVLPDDLHYWKAVVPEGTETVKIKLGELPLLEGYAAADECYVIGSRSDYSGNKAADSDTFVIDVQPVSPRYLLESLRDTIAGNIKFTRPKKSFINSCVT
-865 WRDKTYPAS
+865 DK
-874 VFDNYADAFWKV
+874 YADGWFSIDLTNEKLTYSNTNDWV
-886 TVPASADAL
+886 DAYGTL
-895 KFSLDNI
+895 NES
-902 KYVTGKENIE
+902 YAYKELVIGR
-912 KYAFFATWSGNIS
+912 YRGTS
-925 SMWNSNGIISASF
+925 SFI
-938 DYQECGPDGKLYGKV
+938 DGKAVL
-953 SLIDPSDGMD
+953 LIQV
-963 YSEYMYDTEYENGF
+963 
-977 YTIPFEYLMS
+977 
-987 DPADMGEVEK
+987 GEQK
-997 QVWGDLDPQYKYAVV
+997 P
-1012 YIGNF
+1012 
-1017 DDKIY
+1017 
-1022 THFDAMVLVQIGGDG
+1022 
-1037 ESGENTPPVRRSNVA
+1037 GENTPPVRRSNVA
-1052 ASNLVSVDE
+1052 ASISMSTDNNLKCE
-1061 KLQYTVDLSDVFYDA
+1061 IDLSKVFYDA
-1076 DGDALTYKVRFGTDG
+1076 DGDALTYKVRLGTDG

-1145 IADPSDYW
+1145 VADPSDYW
-1153 TENDRWDGT
+1153 TENDNWDGE
-1162 TYTGER
+1162 TYINAR
-1168 YKHFVQQLD
+1168 YQRFVNRLNA
-1177 SYKRPNTSESYY
+1177 YKRPNTSESYY
-1189 KNALIEAY
+1189 KNDLIKAY
-1197 KKLMPKSKV
+1197 KRLMPKSLV
-1206 NATCL
+1206 NASGI
-1211 YEEYSRVEDTSKY
+1211 YEESVRNRVNDTSKY
-1224 TDVSVSPYL
+1224 TDLSVAHYL
-1233 EALAAVKALYA
+1233 KALAAVDALYA
-1244 EGAIVNEPYT
+1244 EGAIGSEPYT
-1254 EEKQAEIDRVAAA
+1254 EERQAEIDRVAAA
-1267 CREAREK
+1267 CREAREN
-1274 LVLKT
+1274 LVRKDG
-1279 AYKKAFEYYQKN
+1279 YKKAFEYYQKN

-1301 YNPAKYNESD
+1301 YDPSKYTESD
-1311 YTAESWQVFVSAWN
+1311 YTAESWQAFVGAWN

-1336 EESGSAREYEMLN
+1336 EESGSSREYQMLQN
-1349 SFEAH
+1349 FEKH
-1354 MKALSQKFNMLVSA
+1354 MKALPQKFSELVSA
-1368 VDITVSFKY
+1368 VDVTVSFKY

-1671 FDNGY
+1671 FDNGV
-1676 YEDTLVPMYKALVEN
+1676 YEDTIVPMYKALVAN

-1719 LRNHKAMVEELRGY
+1719 LRNHKAMVEELRRY

-1749 SVVSAIQRIYG
+1749 SVVSEIKKIYG

-1784 DANNLPTG
+1784 DENNLPTG

-1835 YYQWTTGGGAASS
+1835 YYQWTTGGGVASS

-1984 GIANINKAKTVTAVV
+1984 GITNINKAKTVTAVV

-2043 TGTLVAKWVNI
+2043 TGTLVAEWVDI
-2054 DEGSTMMTCIVD
+2054 DEDSTMMSCVVK
-2066 ALEGHTVMGAE
+2066 ALGNHGYVADGAE
-2077 SNYIS
+2077 NGYIS
-2082 SIDGLGEFG
+2082 SINGLGEFG

-2103 DWFTNL
+2103 DWFTNF

-2124 DRISVLYTQTLG
+2124 DRISVMYTCTFG

-2146 TDTGLKE
+2146 TDTSLKA

-2439 LYAHWLNDVEYA
+2439 LYAHWLDNVQYV
-2451 EKLIDSIGEVT
+2451 EKLISAIGEVELT
-2462 LESEEAIAAARA
+2462 DECKERIDAARA
-2474 AYNALPIEQ
+2474 AVDALSE
-2483 QELVGNYEVL
+2483 EDKVNVSNYEVL

-2570 FDQHKADKAAAKAVD
+2570 FDQHKADEAAAKAVD

-2597 SGNAVKAARKAFD
+2597 SGNAIKAARKAFD
-2610 ALTPEQKKLLDPKTE
+2610 ELTPAQRNFLAPETE
-2625 DKLVVAENEYK
+2625 SNLKAAEAEYAR
-2636 KLVKEDA
+2636 LVKDAA
-2643 DKKAA
+2643 DKAAA

-2696 KAEKLYDMIIASTKP
+2696 KAEKVYDMIIASTKP

-2732 NAAANGEQNP
+2732 NAAAKGEQNP

>member
-1 MKKLLSLLLAVM
+1 MKKVLSLLLAVM

-41 QQEEPIPEPSEEQTT
+41 QQEA
-56 EEQPE
+56 
-61 KPQQSEMNT
+61 
-70 LDLTGEAAPL
+70 AAPL
-80 AEGSANGGYYTESG
+80 AETAGEAVERTLSAGDFRINYKAAADGTVTEAGSNTYNAGTGKVYDVVLPYGAAVTSVTVADGSSFAQKLVYTAASSSAVTINDENVSAEDKYFKEAELLLADAVSSLVSSITWNESAFATDNMKG
-94 AVIAFDENGISGC
+94 FVLEGRSFYPVKGSTIAFVRMPRTEQSG
-107 NYTVDKTPHTVATDT
+107 
-122 ETTVSKTYIIRM
+122 
-134 REANFSFRNDGKD
+134 
-147 KATLYSANNNDPRF
+147 
-161 YFESGEQ
+161 GEQ
-168 KPFENLSSFKQI
+168 PEQPT
-180 ELNRIAQNGTK
+180 QPT
-191 YDLTNAKEVYFAYIQ
+191 
-206 KIGDK
+206 
-211 NVGAAIL
+211 
-218 IEIIPDSIKV
+218 
-228 NGSEFTAEKT
+228 
-238 ELTGWN
+238 
-244 RIKSDGSTEKVE
+244 
-256 CNNIYMTT
+256 
-264 LAYGDERLSLDFN
+264 
-277 GAVKYAGQALG
+277 
-288 SEKAE
+288 
-293 FSNISFTE
+293 
-301 LFANS
+301 
-306 DYAVTGDNKAEG
+306 
-318 VSASTL
+318 
-324 FGEALPAGLS
+324 
-334 ENDKVVFVAGYD
+334 
-346 AEDNAKAGIIIRIK
+346 
-360 NVQKISTVEEFV
+360 
-372 AFRDSVNAGA
+372 
-382 TNIDVKLMAD
+382 
-392 IDLSS
+392 
-397 VCGEGIGSWTPI
+397 
-409 EGFAGTFDGNGHTVS
+409 
-424 NLYVENNTD
+424 
-433 DAALFGT
+433 
-440 TAAGSIIKNLGVVS
+440 
-454 AKIIRTT
+454 
-461 KVSGLKSA
+461 
-469 ILALTVNGDVDS
+469 
-481 CYTKDCNI
+481 
-489 TVYGT
+489 
-494 RGSLFCDTNKGKI
+494 
-507 SNCYVI
+507 
-513 GGAVTDLASGK
+513 
-524 FIKSFAMSNSVQ
+524 
-536 TGMVSN
+536 
-542 CYAVKV
+542 
-548 TLKTD
+548 
-553 ATITADT
+553 
-560 FLNTN
+560 
-565 KGLSNCYVLDSDN
+565 
-578 NTIKRVT
+578 
-585 VKDEAWFKSD
+585 
-595 EAIAALGGAWEK
+595 
-607 DTDNKNDGFPVLK
+607 
-620 SQKNS
+620 
-625 GSDKPTG
+625 TG

-643 DGTEIYPQELHGA
+643 NGTEIYPQELHGA
-656 ATIDPDNDGTNYK
+656 ATVDPDEDGTNYK
-669 MDYVDGFWRVIVP
+669 VDYVDGFWRVIVP
-682 EGTTAIKISLDNLKN
+682 EGTTALKISLDNLKN

-709 ALDTGG
+709 ARGECRT
-715 SQYTS
+715 QY
-720 GNADSY
+720 NYYDADSY
-726 EFDPTF
+726 EFDPSF
-732 IKRDGKYCFYGNISY
+732 IQKDGKYCFYGNISY

-769 PLEDFASSAEY
+769 PLEDFAYDAEY
-780 VQEDAEWYSYLSDF
+780 AQMDAEYYGYLNDF

-823 CKILVQIGGVKEKP
+823 CQILVQIGGVKEKP
-837 KNNGLFTVQLEDGT
+837 KNNGIFTVQLEDGT
-851 EVYPEKVTMPESIV
+851 EVYPERIAVPETFEHSGS
-865 WRDKTYPAS
+865 TY
-874 VFDNYADAFWKV
+874 
-886 TVPASADAL
+886 T
-895 KFSLDNI
+895 
-902 KYVTGKENIE
+902 
-912 KYAFFATWSGNIS
+912 
-925 SMWNSNGIISASF
+925 
-938 DYQECGPDGKLYGKV
+938 
-953 SLIDPSDGMD
+953 
-963 YSEYMYDTEYENGF
+963 
-977 YTIPFEYLMS
+977 
-987 DPADMGEVEK
+987 
-997 QVWGDLDPQYKYAVV
+997 
-1012 YIGNF
+1012 F
-1017 DDKIY
+1017 DDKDGHWKITVPEGTKNIKVKLDNLSITEGLVIDENCHLGGHGSNSGLGQSDGTFRY
-1022 THFDAMVLVQIGGDG
+1022 ELNAGRPYYCTQTALDNRVAKAKIKIQKQAIIKASVVDAYEDGWFTLPLDQFTYPNSNADWLNPYGELDSKYQWAEITIGFVDPAGKTSNAYYQAMILVQIGGDG

-1061 KLQYTVDLSDVFYDA
+1061 KLQYTVDLSDIFYDA
-1076 DGDALTYKVRFGTDG
+1076 DGDALTYKVRLGTDG

-1145 IADPSDYW
+1145 VADPSDYW
-1153 TENDRWDGT
+1153 TENDNWDGE
-1162 TYTGER
+1162 TYLDAR
-1168 YKHFVQQLD
+1168 YQRFVNSLK
-1177 SYKRPNTSESYY
+1177 SYKTAGSSSSESFY
-1189 KNALIEAY
+1189 KNNLIEAY

-1206 NATCL
+1206 NASSL
-1211 YEEYSRVEDTSKY
+1211 YEESVRSRVEDTSTY
-1224 TDVSVSPYL
+1224 TDVSVPPYL
-1233 EALAAVKALYA
+1233 KALAAVDALYA
-1244 EGAIVNEPYT
+1244 EGAIANEPYT
-1254 EEKQAEIDRVAAA
+1254 EEKQAEIERVAAECLA
-1267 CREAREK
+1267 AK
-1274 LVLKT
+1274 KNLVWKGS
-1279 AYKKAFEYYQKN
+1279 YKKAFEYYQKN
-1291 KDEAKKLLEL
+1291 KDEAKKLLEV
-1301 YNPAKYNESD
+1301 YDPAKYTESD
-1311 YTAESWQVFVSAWN
+1311 YAAESWQAFVGAWN

-1336 EESGSAREYEMLN
+1336 EESGSPREYQMLQN
-1349 SFEAH
+1349 FEAH
-1354 MKALSQKFNMLVSA
+1354 MKALPQKFNELVSA
-1368 VDITVSFKY
+1368 IDITVSFKY

-1390 GTDGYYNAAMALKA
+1390 GTDGYYNAAMTLKA
-1404 GETTVMDAVNISGR
+1404 GETTVRDAINISGR
-1418 TLYTFTSSLAQ
+1418 TLYTFTSGAAQ
-1429 IKEGMFRSEAALDS
+1429 VKEGMTQYDMSLIGS
-1443 KPLYALFVND
+1443 PLYALFINGVYVN
-1453 VYAATGHI
+1453 TGRM
-1461 GVDNADTNIGSY
+1461 GNSGNDADISAY
-1473 QLHNGDRVVLARITP
+1473 QLHNGDEVVVARITA
-1488 QFIGYEASSGYDSTA
+1488 QFTGGEASSGYDTTQ
-1503 WGFSASAKPEG
+1503 WLYSAASKPEG
-1514 IEKSAGLIS
+1514 IENSVGLIS
-1523 ITSVTQNAKVGDS
+1523 INSITQNAKVGDS
-1536 VTIKVNAKTAYPS
+1536 VTIKASAKTAHAS
-1549 NLGKRLNAEGLTLM
+1549 NLGKKLNAEGLTLLI
-1563 VSEPSEDNVIS
+1563 SEPSEENVIS
-1574 QNWQKIV
+1574 QNWQKTV
-1581 FATSAMGTVDYVF
+1581 FTTSAKGTIDYVF
-1594 TEPGYYTVAIV
+1594 AEPGYYTVAIV
-1605 NNKYDEPTVTNVYG
+1605 NNKYDEPTLTNVYG

-1638 IAPADDD
+1638 IAPADDPD
-1645 EALIA
+1645 ALVA

-1661 AYFEQFKYYD
+1661 AYFEQFRYYD
-1671 FDNGY
+1671 FDNGV

-1691 QKNAKTFKELINSY
+1691 QKNAKTFKELVNSY
-1705 NSDFAELQSTVNKN
+1705 NSDFTALQEAVNKN

-1733 LRYIPNDLSE
+1733 LRNIPADLSE
-1743 MNYSYS
+1743 INYSYS
-1749 SVVSAIQRIYG
+1749 NVVSAIQRIYG

-1771 DKERTLAEKIMLL
+1771 DKERELAEKLMLL

-1792 KKVAI
+1792 KNVTI
-1797 DVQKDANIILMDGY
+1797 DVQKDENMVLAGGY
-1811 GWLTSAPNE
+1811 GWLPSAPNE
-1820 NIVYKIFVGYGKSQK
+1820 NKVYKVVVSYGISEK
-1835 YYQWTTGGGAASS
+1835 YYKWTTGTAS
-1848 GNNNGAEPSDKDM
+1848 EPTDDGM

-1867 RVHARRLVVT
+1867 IVHARRLVET

-1956 ALEEAFAAYDK
+1956 ALEEAFANYDR

-1984 GIANINKAKTVTAVV
+1984 GITNINKAKTVTAVV

-2043 TGTLVAKWVNI
+2043 TGTLVSGWVNI
-2054 DEGSTMMTCIVD
+2054 DEDSTMMSCVVD
-2066 ALEGHTVMGAE
+2066 ILATVGYEAVGAE
-2077 SNYIS
+2077 NNYIS
-2082 SIDGLGEFG
+2082 SINGLGEFG

-2103 DWFTNL
+2103 DWFTNF

-2124 DRISVLYTQTLG
+2124 DRISVMYTCAYG
-2136 SDIGGAVEGN
+2136 GDIGGAVEGN
-2146 TDTGLKE
+2146 TDTSLKA

-2198 YLNRY
+2198 YLNQY
-2203 TPSSDD
+2203 APSSDD

-2344 VDEAKD
+2344 VNEAKD

-2439 LYAHWLNDVEYA
+2439 LYAHWLDNVQYV
-2451 EKLIDSIGEVT
+2451 EKLISAIGEVELT
-2462 LESEEAIAAARA
+2462 DECKERIDAARA
-2474 AYNALPIEQ
+2474 AVDALSE
-2483 QELVGNYEVL
+2483 EDKVNVSNYEVL

-2554 KNEKAL
+2554 KNEKVL

-2570 FDQHKADKAAAKAVD
+2570 FDQHKADEAAAKAVDEAVAKLAPVTLESGNAVKAARKAFDELTPAQRKLLKPETENNLKAAEAEYARLVKEAEDKAAAKAVD

-2610 ALTPEQKKLLDPKTE
+2610 ALTPEQKKLLDTKTE
-2625 DKLVVAENEYK
+2625 DKLVAAENEYK

-2696 KAEKLYDMIIASTKP
+2696 KAEKVYDMIIASTKP

-2732 NAAANGEQNP
+2732 NAAAKGEQNP

-2762 LVLKKHK
+2762 LVLKKRG